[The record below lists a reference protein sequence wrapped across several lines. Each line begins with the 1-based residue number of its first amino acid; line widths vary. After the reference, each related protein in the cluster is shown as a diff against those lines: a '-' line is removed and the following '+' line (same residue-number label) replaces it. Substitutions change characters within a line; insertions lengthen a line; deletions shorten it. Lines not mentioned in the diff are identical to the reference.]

1 MFEFSSTE
9 LIKNKVSHGL
19 YQREPYYDFDITEMM
34 EELRKDPFYDKFPDD
49 QLIFYA
55 IEKGLKETD
64 TLTETIV
71 ENLRLTPEEKI
82 EYESLKQRV
91 QNNDS
96 TLTSQ
101 DRERYKELAKFANF
115 TEDQLYEYAYCIR
128 GNNSMNVHRDTVHS
142 YTDKSRPED
151 PLWGQYSYEEILE
164 MEAGGVEI
172 PEDVL
177 AWAHGEQDADT
188 SGYQIES
195 EGSEDQNAVSNL
207 ENKTNTESAAA
218 VQKRSQAYSSQA
230 EAQRDLIEDKT
241 GEIEPEIQDAVDKQ
255 EDLTQEQNDTLQE
268 TSNLMDEWKI
278 LDEKAKAG
286 TLSETER
293 KRYEEISK
301 TLSGITNNQFE
312 HDLENLSADI
322 DEIMA
327 EMENINLLIDI
338 NDQINTELL
347 DSSVRMVDV
356 EGSKK
361 RGYLADKKEAGNFGI
376 SDSMHAEA
384 MSGNV
389 GFSAALEGINL
400 NTDNVAAQTDTSEN
414 NFIAEQV
421 SDTVQEA
428 KRLVDESETYNV
440 AAESRIVLN
449 EEEETDETQNEEE
462 IEGFIDVEL
471 NQEEETAETGEEN
484 ETAAANVTFANPIV
498 DEVNNR
504 AENGVSLRKTT
515 SEQTQDETEPTPV
528 DEDGNRAV
536 LPSETRTTVP
546 AAGKG
551 EVVTIKPSA
560 ETEGVSDTT
569 AAGETSEVSDTA
581 EGADATETMSPED
594 TQRALISEYMTGCDT
609 RQAEINNA
617 QNELD
622 ALSQQ
627 IKEIKDTKFST
638 DIKLTLEL
646 KKKTKDLE
654 RIAQKARSGQEL
666 SSSDIAKFSEL
677 DSFTNVESGE
687 YMTTLQGRL
696 DILNAYN
703 SGLENFNKLTESSQV
718 YASQAIEAGK
728 AYARE
733 EMGDTEA
740 LRHESVLIHF
750 KKSISYDALYGKAGE
765 SLGRD
770 LIDRGEALQ
779 STAEKRPLSGAS
791 LKSMIISKFAK
802 EYAQTLNSRLADA
815 SQSLEPLQADI
826 LAAIQ
831 AQSQEAQNDTDANTA
846 ETESG
851 QEEAPVNQP
860 DVVPEN
866 TNTVLTD
873 SAVNTTAEDESG
885 KEKQTAA
892 DTDVNSSAVPESPAE
907 TNEGA
912 AVLNST
918 VSGAAADEP
927 VSMVGNADSEPENAA
942 DINVRIAQNNAN
954 AGTIEN
960 LNDVS
965 DSAQDIVAN
974 GVNNYK
980 AASSEVD
987 KNEESGLNNLALNP
1001 DKITSEET
1009 SPSQL
1014 RLAQSVSKAVKT
1026 VSNDTAF
1033 RISDIIKTLQPSSS
1047 LIDSIEDTV
1056 KKLVDESRQNTPD
1069 FGKNNIFQRSR
1080 FASSVSAVMNAAANT
1095 NSVNF
1100 AATVISAIAAN
1111 ANELLA
1117 ADNNPE
1123 NDAQEVSNE
1132 TAQAG
1137 AQALAFETES
1147 DNETEIVEDE
1157 EIPAD
1162 EEPVVTEDD
1171 DAVDEEA
1178 IPVSVDENETEKDLQ
1193 TDMVDEIYD
1202 ESEENENMLDS
1213 YSAKL
1218 AMENLA
1224 KDAAQTALNET
1235 TDRGGFKASGS
1246 ATVSVGGRLQS
1257 ADRKSETG
1265 RTRRFIS
1272 YEDKN
1277 RRAALADKVENS
1289 KKVVMKRGQ
1298 KKNS

>member
-1 MFEFSSTE
+1 MFEYSSTE
-9 LIKNKVSHGL
+9 IIKNKVSHGL
-19 YQREPYYDFDITEMM
+19 YLRESYYDFDISEMM
-34 EELRKDPFYDKFPDD
+34 EELRQDPFYDKFPDD
-49 QLIFYA
+49 QLIYYA

-64 TLTETIV
+64 SLTETIV
-71 ENLRLTPEEKI
+71 ENLRLTADERS
-82 EYESLKQRV
+82 EYESLKQRI
-91 QNNDS
+91 QNNDN
-96 TLTSQ
+96 TLTSG
-101 DRERYKELAKFANF
+101 DRDRYKELAKFANF
-115 TEDQLYEYAYCIR
+115 TDDQLYAYAYCIR
-128 GNNSMNVHRDTVHS
+128 GNNSMRIHRDTVHS

-172 PEDVL
+172 PEDIL

-188 SGYQIES
+188 SGYQIET
-195 EGSEDQNAVSNL
+195 EGNDDQNAVANL
-207 ENKTNTESAAA
+207 ENKTNTESGAA

-484 ETAAANVTFANPIV
+484 ETAANAENTSAAANMTFANPIV

-515 SEQTQDETEPTPV
+515 SEQTQDETEPIPV
-528 DEDGNRAV
+528 DEDGNRVV

-546 AAGKG
+546 AAVKG

-569 AAGETSEVSDTA
+569 AAAETSDVSDTA
-581 EGADATETMSPED
+581 EGTEATETMSQED
-594 TQRALISEYMTGCDT
+594 AQRALISEYITGCDT
-609 RQAEINNA
+609 RQAEINNS

-622 ALSQQ
+622 ALAQQ

-677 DSFTNVESGE
+677 NSFTNVESGE

-703 SGLENFNKLTESSQV
+703 SGLENLNKLTESSQV

-733 EMGDTEA
+733 EMGDTKA
-740 LRHESVLIHF
+740 LRHESVLLHF
-750 KKSISYDALYGKAGE
+750 KKEKTYDALYGKAGE

-779 STAEKRPLSGAS
+779 STAEKKPLSGAS
-791 LKSMIISKFAK
+791 IKSMIISKFAK

-831 AQSQEAQNDTDANTA
+831 VQSQEAQNDTVEKTA

-851 QEEAPVNQP
+851 QEDSPVNQP

-866 TNTVLTD
+866 TNTVLTE
-873 SAVNTTAEDESG
+873 SAVNTATQVDEN
-885 KEKQTAA
+885 KNTQAA
-892 DTDVNSSAVPESPAE
+892 DINSSAVPESPDE
-907 TNEGA
+907 TNEA
-912 AVLNST
+912 AMVLDSA
-918 VSGAAADEP
+918 VSGAAEKPDTD
-927 VSMVGNADSEPENAA
+927 NISENTA
-942 DINVRIAQNNAN
+942 DINVRISQNNAN
-954 AGTIEN
+954 AETIEN
-960 LNDVS
+960 LNGVS
-965 DSAQDIVAN
+965 DSAQTTLTN
-974 GVNNYK
+974 NVNTYEIL
-980 AASSEVD
+980 SDEIE
-987 KNEESGLNNLALNP
+987 KNEENGLNNITLNT
-1001 DKITSEET
+1001 DKISPEET

-1014 RLAQSVSKAVKT
+1014 RLAQNVSQTVKAVSGDS
-1026 VSNDTAF
+1026 VF
-1033 RISDIIKTLQPSSS
+1033 RINDILKTLQPSSS
-1047 LIDSIEDTV
+1047 LIDSISDTV
-1056 KKLVDESRQNTPD
+1056 DNLVAQSSQNPPD
-1069 FGKNNIFQRSR
+1069 FGFNNIFLKNR
-1080 FASSVSAVMNAAANT
+1080 FASSVASVMAAAANN
-1095 NSVNF
+1095 NSNNF
-1100 AATVISAIAAN
+1100 ATTILSSVVAN
-1111 ANELLA
+1111 ANNILA
-1117 ADNNPE
+1117 PENNSADNAAE
-1123 NDAQEVSNE
+1123 ISNDV
-1132 TAQAG
+1132 
-1137 AQALAFETES
+1137 TES
-1147 DNETEIVEDE
+1147 GADEISAESTE
-1157 EIPAD
+1157 
-1162 EEPVVTEDD
+1162 EEPVEEETGEVEEDD
-1171 DAVDEEA
+1171 SIDEEA
-1178 IPVSVDENETEKDLQ
+1178 IPVFVDENATEKDLESE
-1193 TDMVDEIYD
+1193 MVDEIYA
-1202 ESEENENMLDS
+1202 ESEENQNMLNS
-1213 YSAKL
+1213 YNAKL
-1218 AMENLA
+1218 AMEKQA
-1224 KDAAQTALNET
+1224 QDAAKTALNET

-1246 ATVSVGGRLQS
+1246 ATVSMGNRLQS

-1277 RRAALADKVENS
+1277 RRAALADKVEDS

>member
-1 MFEFSSTE
+1 MFEYSSTE
-9 LIKNKVSHGL
+9 IIKNKVSHGL
-19 YQREPYYDFDITEMM
+19 YLRESYYDFDISEMM
-34 EELRKDPFYDKFPDD
+34 EELRQDPFYDKFPDD
-49 QLIFYA
+49 QLIYYA

-64 TLTETIV
+64 SLTETIV
-71 ENLRLTPEEKI
+71 ENLRLTADERS
-82 EYESLKQRV
+82 EYESLKQRI
-91 QNNDS
+91 QNNDN
-96 TLTSQ
+96 TLTSG
-101 DRERYKELAKFANF
+101 DRDRYKELAKFANF
-115 TEDQLYEYAYCIR
+115 TDDQLYAYAYCIR
-128 GNNSMNVHRDTVHS
+128 GNNSMRIHRDTVHS

-462 IEGFIDVEL
+462 I
-471 NQEEETAETGEEN
+471 AETGEEN
-484 ETAAANVTFANPIV
+484 ETAANAENTSAAANMTFANPIV

-515 SEQTQDETEPTPV
+515 SEQTQDETEPIPV
-528 DEDGNRAV
+528 DEDGNRVV

-546 AAGKG
+546 AAVKG

-594 TQRALISEYMTGCDT
+594 AQRALISEYMTGCDT

-733 EMGDTEA
+733 EMGDTKA
-740 LRHESVLIHF
+740 LRHESVLLHF
-750 KKSISYDALYGKAGE
+750 KKEKTYDALYGKAGE

-779 STAEKRPLSGAS
+779 STAEKKPLSGAS
-791 LKSMIISKFAK
+791 IKSMIISKFAK

-831 AQSQEAQNDTDANTA
+831 AQSQEAQNNTVENAA
-846 ETESG
+846 ETASG
-851 QEEAPVNQP
+851 QEDSPVNQP

-866 TNTVLTD
+866 TNTVLTE
-873 SAVNTTAEDESG
+873 SAVNTAVQVDENKNTQAEDI
-885 KEKQTAA
+885 
-892 DTDVNSSAVPESPAE
+892 NSSAVPESPDE
-907 TNEGA
+907 TNEA
-912 AVLNST
+912 AMVLNSA
-918 VSGAAADEP
+918 VSGAAEKPDTD
-927 VSMVGNADSEPENAA
+927 NISENTA
-942 DINVRIAQNNAN
+942 DINVRISQNNAN
-954 AGTIEN
+954 AETIEN
-960 LNDVS
+960 LNGVS
-965 DSAQDIVAN
+965 DSAQTTLTN
-974 GVNNYK
+974 NVNTYEIL
-980 AASSEVD
+980 SDEVE
-987 KNEESGLNNLALNP
+987 KNEESGLNNITLNT
-1001 DKITSEET
+1001 DKISPEET

-1014 RLAQSVSKAVKT
+1014 RLAQNVSQTVKAVSGDS
-1026 VSNDTAF
+1026 VF
-1033 RISDIIKTLQPSSS
+1033 RINDILKTLQPSSS
-1047 LIDSIEDTV
+1047 LIDSISDTV
-1056 KKLVDESRQNTPD
+1056 DNLVAQSSQNPPD
-1069 FGKNNIFQRSR
+1069 FGFNNIFLKNR
-1080 FASSVSAVMNAAANT
+1080 FASSVASVMAAAANN
-1095 NSVNF
+1095 NSNNF
-1100 AATVISAIAAN
+1100 ATTILSSVVAN
-1111 ANELLA
+1111 ANNILA
-1117 ADNNPE
+1117 PENNSADNAAE
-1123 NDAQEVSNE
+1123 ISNDV
-1132 TAQAG
+1132 
-1137 AQALAFETES
+1137 TES
-1147 DNETEIVEDE
+1147 GADEISAESTEE
-1157 EIPAD
+1157 EEPPIEE
-1162 EEPVVTEDD
+1162 EEPVEEETGEVEEDD
-1171 DAVDEEA
+1171 SIDEEA
-1178 IPVSVDENETEKDLQ
+1178 IPVFVDENATEKDLESE
-1193 TDMVDEIYD
+1193 MVDEIYA
-1202 ESEENENMLDS
+1202 ESEENQNMLNS
-1213 YSAKL
+1213 YNAKL
-1218 AMENLA
+1218 AMEKQA
-1224 KDAAQTALNET
+1224 QDAAKTALNET

-1246 ATVSVGGRLQS
+1246 ATVSMGNRLQS

-1277 RRAALADKVENS
+1277 RRAALADKVEDS

>member
-1 MFEFSSTE
+1 MFEYSSTE
-9 LIKNKVSHGL
+9 IIKNKVSHGL
-19 YQREPYYDFDITEMM
+19 YLRESYYDFDISEMM
-34 EELRKDPFYDKFPDD
+34 EELRQDPFYDKFPDD
-49 QLIFYA
+49 QLIYYA

-64 TLTETIV
+64 SLTETIV
-71 ENLRLTPEEKI
+71 ENLRLTADERS
-82 EYESLKQRV
+82 EYESLKQRI
-91 QNNDS
+91 QNNDN
-96 TLTSQ
+96 TLTSG
-101 DRERYKELAKFANF
+101 DRDRYKELAKFANF
-115 TEDQLYEYAYCIR
+115 TDDQLYAYAYCIR
-128 GNNSMNVHRDTVHS
+128 GNNSMRIHRDTVHS

-428 KRLVDESETYNV
+428 KRLVYESETYNV

-449 EEEETDETQNEEE
+449 EEEETDETQNEEK

-471 NQEEETAETGEEN
+471 NQEEEIAETGEEN
-484 ETAAANVTFANPIV
+484 ETAANAENTSAAANMTFANPIV

-515 SEQTQDETEPTPV
+515 SEQTQDETEPIPV
-528 DEDGNRAV
+528 DEDGNRVV

-546 AAGKG
+546 AAVKG

-569 AAGETSEVSDTA
+569 AAAETSDVSDTA
-581 EGADATETMSPED
+581 EGTEATETMSPED
-594 TQRALISEYMTGCDT
+594 TQRALISEYITGCDT
-609 RQAEINNA
+609 RQAEINNS

-622 ALSQQ
+622 ALAQQ

-733 EMGDTEA
+733 EMGDTKA
-740 LRHESVLIHF
+740 LRHESVLLHF
-750 KKSISYDALYGKAGE
+750 KKEKTYDALYGKAGE

-779 STAEKRPLSGAS
+779 STAEKKPLSGAS
-791 LKSMIISKFAK
+791 IKSMIISKFAK

-826 LAAIQ
+826 LVAIQ
-831 AQSQEAQNDTDANTA
+831 AQSQEAQNNTVENAA
-846 ETESG
+846 ETASG
-851 QEEAPVNQP
+851 QEDSPVNQP

-866 TNTVLTD
+866 TNTVLTE
-873 SAVNTTAEDESG
+873 SAVNTATQVDEN
-885 KEKQTAA
+885 KNTQAA
-892 DTDVNSSAVPESPAE
+892 DINSSAVPESPDE
-907 TNEGA
+907 TNEA
-912 AVLNST
+912 AMVLDSA
-918 VSGAAADEP
+918 VSGAAEKFDTDNE
-927 VSMVGNADSEPENAA
+927 SENTA
-942 DINVRIAQNNAN
+942 DINVRIARNNAN
-954 AGTIEN
+954 AETIEN
-960 LNDVS
+960 LNGVS
-965 DSAQDIVAN
+965 DSAQTTLTN
-974 GVNNYK
+974 NVNTYEIL
-980 AASSEVD
+980 SDEVE
-987 KNEESGLNNLALNP
+987 KNEESGLNNITLNT
-1001 DKITSEET
+1001 DKISPEET

-1014 RLAQSVSKAVKT
+1014 RLAQNVSQTVKAVSGDS
-1026 VSNDTAF
+1026 VF
-1033 RISDIIKTLQPSSS
+1033 RINDILKTLQPSSS
-1047 LIDSIEDTV
+1047 LIDSISDTV
-1056 KKLVDESRQNTPD
+1056 DNLVAQSSQNPPD
-1069 FGKNNIFQRSR
+1069 FGFNNIFLKNR
-1080 FASSVSAVMNAAANT
+1080 FASSVASVMAAAANN
-1095 NSVNF
+1095 NSNNF
-1100 AATVISAIAAN
+1100 ATTILSSVVAN
-1111 ANELLA
+1111 ANNILA
-1117 ADNNPE
+1117 PENNSADNAAE
-1123 NDAQEVSNE
+1123 ISNDV
-1132 TAQAG
+1132 
-1137 AQALAFETES
+1137 TES
-1147 DNETEIVEDE
+1147 GADEISAESTDE
-1157 EIPAD
+1157 EEPPIEE
-1162 EEPVVTEDD
+1162 EEPVEEETGEVEEDD
-1171 DAVDEEA
+1171 SIDEEA
-1178 IPVSVDENETEKDLQ
+1178 IPVFVDENATEKDLESE
-1193 TDMVDEIYD
+1193 MVDEIYA
-1202 ESEENENMLDS
+1202 ESEENQNMLNS
-1213 YSAKL
+1213 YNAKL
-1218 AMENLA
+1218 AMEKQA
-1224 KDAAQTALNET
+1224 QDAAKTALNET

-1246 ATVSVGGRLQS
+1246 ATVSMGNRLQS

-1277 RRAALADKVENS
+1277 RRAALADKVEDS

>member
-1 MFEFSSTE
+1 MFEYSSTE
-9 LIKNKVSHGL
+9 IIKNKVSHGL
-19 YQREPYYDFDITEMM
+19 YLRESYYDFDISEMM
-34 EELRKDPFYDKFPDD
+34 EELRQDPFYDKFPDD
-49 QLIFYA
+49 QLIYYA

-64 TLTETIV
+64 SLTETIV
-71 ENLRLTPEEKI
+71 ENLRLTADERS
-82 EYESLKQRV
+82 EYESLKQRI
-91 QNNDS
+91 QNNDN
-96 TLTSQ
+96 TLTSG
-101 DRERYKELAKFANF
+101 DRDRYKELAKFANF
-115 TEDQLYEYAYCIR
+115 TDDQLYAYAYCIR
-128 GNNSMNVHRDTVHS
+128 GNNSMRIHRDTVHS

-428 KRLVDESETYNV
+428 KRLVYESETYNV

-449 EEEETDETQNEEE
+449 EEEETDETQNEEK
-462 IEGFIDVEL
+462 IEEVTDVEL
-471 NQEEETAETGEEN
+471 NQEEEIAETGEEN
-484 ETAAANVTFANPIV
+484 ETAANAENTSAAANMTFANPIV

-515 SEQTQDETEPTPV
+515 SEQTQDETEPIPV
-528 DEDGNRAV
+528 DEDGNRVV

-546 AAGKG
+546 AAVKG

-569 AAGETSEVSDTA
+569 AAAETSDVSDTA
-581 EGADATETMSPED
+581 EGTEATETMSPED
-594 TQRALISEYMTGCDT
+594 TQRALISEYITGCDT
-609 RQAEINNA
+609 RQAEINNS

-622 ALSQQ
+622 ALAQQ

-733 EMGDTEA
+733 EMGDTKA
-740 LRHESVLIHF
+740 LRHESVLLHF
-750 KKSISYDALYGKAGE
+750 KKEKTYDALYGKAGE

-779 STAEKRPLSGAS
+779 STAEKKPLSGAS
-791 LKSMIISKFAK
+791 IKSMIISKFAK

-826 LAAIQ
+826 LVAIQ
-831 AQSQEAQNDTDANTA
+831 AQSQEAQNNTVENAA

-851 QEEAPVNQP
+851 QEDSPVNQP

-866 TNTVLTD
+866 TNTVLTE
-873 SAVNTTAEDESG
+873 SAVNTAVQVDENKNTQAEDI
-885 KEKQTAA
+885 
-892 DTDVNSSAVPESPAE
+892 NSSAVPESPDE
-907 TNEGA
+907 TNEA
-912 AVLNST
+912 AMVLDSA
-918 VSGAAADEP
+918 VSGAAEKFDTDNE
-927 VSMVGNADSEPENAA
+927 SENTA
-942 DINVRIAQNNAN
+942 DINVRIARNNAN
-954 AGTIEN
+954 AETIEN
-960 LNDVS
+960 LNGVS
-965 DSAQDIVAN
+965 DSAQTTLTN
-974 GVNNYK
+974 NVNTYEIL
-980 AASSEVD
+980 SDEVE
-987 KNEESGLNNLALNP
+987 KNEESGLNNITLNT
-1001 DKITSEET
+1001 DKISPKET

-1014 RLAQSVSKAVKT
+1014 RLAQNVSQTVKAVSGDS
-1026 VSNDTAF
+1026 VF
-1033 RISDIIKTLQPSSS
+1033 RINDILKTLQPSSS
-1047 LIDSIEDTV
+1047 LIDSISDTV
-1056 KKLVDESRQNTPD
+1056 DNLVAQSSQNPPD
-1069 FGKNNIFQRSR
+1069 FGFNNIFLKNR
-1080 FASSVSAVMNAAANT
+1080 FASSVASVMAAAANN
-1095 NSVNF
+1095 NSNNF
-1100 AATVISAIAAN
+1100 ATTILSSVVAN
-1111 ANELLA
+1111 ANNILA
-1117 ADNNPE
+1117 PENNSADNAAE
-1123 NDAQEVSNE
+1123 ISNDV
-1132 TAQAG
+1132 
-1137 AQALAFETES
+1137 TES
-1147 DNETEIVEDE
+1147 GADEISAESTEE
-1157 EIPAD
+1157 EPPIEE
-1162 EEPVVTEDD
+1162 EEPVEEETGEVEEDD
-1171 DAVDEEA
+1171 SIDEEA
-1178 IPVSVDENETEKDLQ
+1178 IPVFVDENATEKDLESE
-1193 TDMVDEIYD
+1193 MVDEIYA
-1202 ESEENENMLDS
+1202 ESEENQNMLNS
-1213 YSAKL
+1213 YNAKL
-1218 AMENLA
+1218 AMEKQA
-1224 KDAAQTALNET
+1224 QDAAKTALNET

-1246 ATVSVGGRLQS
+1246 ATVSMGNRLQS

-1277 RRAALADKVENS
+1277 RRAALADKVEDS

>member
-1 MFEFSSTE
+1 MFEYSSTE
-9 LIKNKVSHGL
+9 IIKNKVSHGL
-19 YQREPYYDFDITEMM
+19 YLRESYYDFDISEMM
-34 EELRKDPFYDKFPDD
+34 EELRQDPFYDKFPDD
-49 QLIFYA
+49 QLIYYA

-64 TLTETIV
+64 SLTETIV
-71 ENLRLTPEEKI
+71 ENLRLTADERS
-82 EYESLKQRV
+82 EYESLKQRI
-91 QNNDS
+91 QNNDN
-96 TLTSQ
+96 TLTSG
-101 DRERYKELAKFANF
+101 DRDRYKELAKFANF
-115 TEDQLYEYAYCIR
+115 TDDQLYAYAYCIR
-128 GNNSMNVHRDTVHS
+128 GNNSMRIHRDTVHS

-172 PEDVL
+172 PEDIL

-188 SGYQIES
+188 SGYQIET
-195 EGSEDQNAVSNL
+195 EGNDDQNAVANL

-428 KRLVDESETYNV
+428 KRLVYESETYNV

-471 NQEEETAETGEEN
+471 NQEEEIAETGEEN
-484 ETAAANVTFANPIV
+484 ETAANAENTSAAANMTFANPIV

-515 SEQTQDETEPTPV
+515 SEQTQDETEPIPV
-528 DEDGNRAV
+528 DEDGNRVV

-546 AAGKG
+546 AAVKG

-569 AAGETSEVSDTA
+569 AAAETSDVSDTA
-581 EGADATETMSPED
+581 EGTEATETMSPED
-594 TQRALISEYMTGCDT
+594 TQRALISEYITGCDT
-609 RQAEINNA
+609 RQAEINNS

-622 ALSQQ
+622 ALAQQ

-733 EMGDTEA
+733 EMGDTKA
-740 LRHESVLIHF
+740 LRHESVLLHF
-750 KKSISYDALYGKAGE
+750 KKEKTYDALYGKAGE

-779 STAEKRPLSGAS
+779 STAEKKPLSGAS
-791 LKSMIISKFAK
+791 IKSMIISKFAK

-826 LAAIQ
+826 LVAIQ
-831 AQSQEAQNDTDANTA
+831 AQSQEAQNNTVENAA
-846 ETESG
+846 ETASG
-851 QEEAPVNQP
+851 QEDSPVNQP

-866 TNTVLTD
+866 TNTVLTE
-873 SAVNTTAEDESG
+873 SAVNTAVQVDENKNTQAEDI
-885 KEKQTAA
+885 
-892 DTDVNSSAVPESPAE
+892 NSSAVPESPDE
-907 TNEGA
+907 TNEPVV
-912 AVLNST
+912 VLNSA
-918 VSGAAADEP
+918 VSGAAEKPDTD
-927 VSMVGNADSEPENAA
+927 NISENTA
-942 DINVRIAQNNAN
+942 DINVRISQNNAN
-954 AGTIEN
+954 AETIEN
-960 LNDVS
+960 LNGVS
-965 DSAQDIVAN
+965 DSAQTTLTN
-974 GVNNYK
+974 NVNTYETL
-980 AASSEVD
+980 SDEIE
-987 KNEESGLNNLALNP
+987 KNEENGLNNITLNT
-1001 DKITSEET
+1001 DKISPEET

-1014 RLAQSVSKAVKT
+1014 RLAQNVSQTIKAVSGDS
-1026 VSNDTAF
+1026 VF
-1033 RISDIIKTLQPSSS
+1033 RISDILKTLQPSSS
-1047 LIDSIEDTV
+1047 LIDSISDTV
-1056 KKLVDESRQNTPD
+1056 DDLVAQSSQNPPD
-1069 FGKNNIFQRSR
+1069 FGFNNIFLKNR
-1080 FASSVSAVMNAAANT
+1080 FASSVASVMAAAANN
-1095 NSVNF
+1095 NSNNF
-1100 AATVISAIAAN
+1100 ATTVLSSVVTN
-1111 ANELLA
+1111 ANNILA
-1117 ADNNPE
+1117 PE
-1123 NDAQEVSNE
+1123 NNSADSAEEISNE
-1132 TAQAG
+1132 TAKTG
-1137 AQALAFETES
+1137 VDGLAAETASEN
-1147 DNETEIVEDE
+1147 DDTLPE
-1157 EIPAD
+1157 EKIPA
-1162 EEPVVTEDD
+1162 VVAEDD
-1171 DAVDEEA
+1171 SIDEEA
-1178 IPVSVDENETEKDLQ
+1178 IPVFVDENATEKDLESE
-1193 TDMVDEIYD
+1193 MVDEIYA
-1202 ESEENENMLDS
+1202 ESEENQNMLNS
-1213 YSAKL
+1213 YNAKL
-1218 AMENLA
+1218 AMEKQA
-1224 KDAAQTALNET
+1224 QDAAKTALNET

-1246 ATVSVGGRLQS
+1246 ATVSMGNRLQS

-1277 RRAALADKVENS
+1277 RRAALADKVEDS

>member
-1 MFEFSSTE
+1 MFEYSSTE
-9 LIKNKVSHGL
+9 IIKNKVSHGL
-19 YQREPYYDFDITEMM
+19 YLRESYYDFDISEMM
-34 EELRKDPFYDKFPDD
+34 EELRQDPFYDKFPDD
-49 QLIFYA
+49 QLIYYA

-64 TLTETIV
+64 SLTETIV
-71 ENLRLTPEEKI
+71 ENLRLTADERS
-82 EYESLKQRV
+82 EYESLKQRI
-91 QNNDS
+91 QNNDN
-96 TLTSQ
+96 TLTSG
-101 DRERYKELAKFANF
+101 DRDRYKELAKFANF
-115 TEDQLYEYAYCIR
+115 TDDQLYAYAYCIR
-128 GNNSMNVHRDTVHS
+128 GNNSMRIHRDTVHS

-594 TQRALISEYMTGCDT
+594 AQRALISEYITGCDT
-609 RQAEINNA
+609 RQAEINNS

-622 ALSQQ
+622 ALAQQ

-733 EMGDTEA
+733 EMGDTKA
-740 LRHESVLIHF
+740 LRHESVLLHF
-750 KKSISYDALYGKAGE
+750 KKEKTYDALYGKAGE

-779 STAEKRPLSGAS
+779 STAEKKPLSGAS
-791 LKSMIISKFAK
+791 IKSMIISKFAK

-826 LAAIQ
+826 LVAIQ
-831 AQSQEAQNDTDANTA
+831 AQSQEAQNNTVENAA
-846 ETESG
+846 ETASG
-851 QEEAPVNQP
+851 QEASPVNQP

-866 TNTVLTD
+866 TNTVLTE
-873 SAVNTTAEDESG
+873 SAVNTAVQVDENKNTQAEDI
-885 KEKQTAA
+885 
-892 DTDVNSSAVPESPAE
+892 NSSAVPESPDE
-907 TNEGA
+907 TNEPVV
-912 AVLNST
+912 VLNSA
-918 VSGAAADEP
+918 VSGAAEKFDTDNE
-927 VSMVGNADSEPENAA
+927 SENTA
-942 DINVRIAQNNAN
+942 DINVRIARNNAN
-954 AGTIEN
+954 AETIEN
-960 LNDVS
+960 LNGVS
-965 DSAQDIVAN
+965 DSAQTTLTN
-974 GVNNYK
+974 NVNTYEIL
-980 AASSEVD
+980 SDEVE
-987 KNEESGLNNLALNP
+987 KNEESGLNNITLNT
-1001 DKITSEET
+1001 DKISPEET

-1014 RLAQSVSKAVKT
+1014 RLAQNVSQTVKAVSGDS
-1026 VSNDTAF
+1026 VF
-1033 RISDIIKTLQPSSS
+1033 RINDILKTLQPSSS
-1047 LIDSIEDTV
+1047 LIDSISDTV
-1056 KKLVDESRQNTPD
+1056 DNLVAQSSQNPPD
-1069 FGKNNIFQRSR
+1069 FGFNNIFLKNR
-1080 FASSVSAVMNAAANT
+1080 FASSVASVMAAAANN
-1095 NSVNF
+1095 NSNNF
-1100 AATVISAIAAN
+1100 ATTILSSVVAN
-1111 ANELLA
+1111 ANNILA
-1117 ADNNPE
+1117 PENNSADNAAE
-1123 NDAQEVSNE
+1123 ISNDV
-1132 TAQAG
+1132 
-1137 AQALAFETES
+1137 TES
-1147 DNETEIVEDE
+1147 GADEISAESTEE
-1157 EIPAD
+1157 EPPIEE
-1162 EEPVVTEDD
+1162 EEPVEEETGEVEEDD
-1171 DAVDEEA
+1171 SIDEEA
-1178 IPVSVDENETEKDLQ
+1178 IPVFVDENATEKDLESE
-1193 TDMVDEIYD
+1193 MVDEIYA
-1202 ESEENENMLDS
+1202 ESEENQNMLNS
-1213 YSAKL
+1213 YNAKL
-1218 AMENLA
+1218 AMEKQA
-1224 KDAAQTALNET
+1224 QDAAKTALNET

-1246 ATVSVGGRLQS
+1246 ATVSMGNRLQS

-1277 RRAALADKVENS
+1277 RRAALADKVEDS

>member
-1 MFEFSSTE
+1 MFEYSSTE
-9 LIKNKVSHGL
+9 IIKNKVSHGL
-19 YQREPYYDFDITEMM
+19 YLRESYYDFDISEMM
-34 EELRKDPFYDKFPDD
+34 EELRQDPFYDKFPDD
-49 QLIFYA
+49 QLIYYA

-64 TLTETIV
+64 SLTETIV
-71 ENLRLTPEEKI
+71 ENLRLTADERS
-82 EYESLKQRV
+82 EYESLKQRI
-91 QNNDS
+91 QNNDN
-96 TLTSQ
+96 TLTSG
-101 DRERYKELAKFANF
+101 DRDRYKELAKFANF
-115 TEDQLYEYAYCIR
+115 TDDQLYAYAYCIR
-128 GNNSMNVHRDTVHS
+128 GNNSMRIHRDTVHS

-484 ETAAANVTFANPIV
+484 ETAANAENTSAAANMTFANPIV

-515 SEQTQDETEPTPV
+515 SEQTQDETEPIPV
-528 DEDGNRAV
+528 DEDGNRVV

-546 AAGKG
+546 AAVKG

-569 AAGETSEVSDTA
+569 AAAETSDVSDTA
-581 EGADATETMSPED
+581 EGTEATETMSPED
-594 TQRALISEYMTGCDT
+594 TQRALISEYITGCDT
-609 RQAEINNA
+609 RQAEINNS

-622 ALSQQ
+622 ALAQQ

-733 EMGDTEA
+733 EMGDTKA
-740 LRHESVLIHF
+740 LRHESVLLHF
-750 KKSISYDALYGKAGE
+750 KKEKTYDALYGKAGE

-779 STAEKRPLSGAS
+779 STAEKKPLSGAS
-791 LKSMIISKFAK
+791 IKSMIISKFAK

-831 AQSQEAQNDTDANTA
+831 AQSQEAQNNTVENAA
-846 ETESG
+846 ETASG
-851 QEEAPVNQP
+851 QEDSPVNQP

-866 TNTVLTD
+866 TNTVLTE
-873 SAVNTTAEDESG
+873 SAVNTATQVDEN
-885 KEKQTAA
+885 KNTQAA
-892 DTDVNSSAVPESPAE
+892 DINSSAVPESPDE
-907 TNEGA
+907 TNEA
-912 AVLNST
+912 AMVLDSA
-918 VSGAAADEP
+918 VSGAAEKFDTDNE
-927 VSMVGNADSEPENAA
+927 SENTA
-942 DINVRIAQNNAN
+942 DINVRIARNNAN
-954 AGTIEN
+954 AETIEN
-960 LNDVS
+960 LNGVS
-965 DSAQDIVAN
+965 DSAQTTLTN
-974 GVNNYK
+974 NVNTYEIL
-980 AASSEVD
+980 SDEVE
-987 KNEESGLNNLALNP
+987 KNEESGLNNITLNT
-1001 DKITSEET
+1001 DKISPEET

-1014 RLAQSVSKAVKT
+1014 RLAQNVSQTVKAVSGDS
-1026 VSNDTAF
+1026 VF
-1033 RISDIIKTLQPSSS
+1033 RINDILKTLQPSSS
-1047 LIDSIEDTV
+1047 LIDSISDTV
-1056 KKLVDESRQNTPD
+1056 DNLVAQSSQNPPD
-1069 FGKNNIFQRSR
+1069 FGFNNIFLKNR
-1080 FASSVSAVMNAAANT
+1080 FASSVASVMAAAANN
-1095 NSVNF
+1095 NSNNF
-1100 AATVISAIAAN
+1100 ATTILSSVVAN
-1111 ANELLA
+1111 ANNILA
-1117 ADNNPE
+1117 PENNSADNAAE
-1123 NDAQEVSNE
+1123 ISNDV
-1132 TAQAG
+1132 
-1137 AQALAFETES
+1137 TES
-1147 DNETEIVEDE
+1147 GADEISAESTEE
-1157 EIPAD
+1157 EEPPIEE
-1162 EEPVVTEDD
+1162 EEPVEEETGEVEEDD
-1171 DAVDEEA
+1171 SIDEEA
-1178 IPVSVDENETEKDLQ
+1178 IPVFVDENATEKDLESE
-1193 TDMVDEIYD
+1193 MVDEIYA
-1202 ESEENENMLDS
+1202 ESEENQNMLNS
-1213 YSAKL
+1213 YNAKL
-1218 AMENLA
+1218 AMEKQA
-1224 KDAAQTALNET
+1224 QDAAKTALNET

-1246 ATVSVGGRLQS
+1246 ATVSMGNRLQS

-1277 RRAALADKVENS
+1277 RRAALADKVEDS

>member
-1 MFEFSSTE
+1 MFEYSSTE
-9 LIKNKVSHGL
+9 IIKNKVSHGL
-19 YQREPYYDFDITEMM
+19 YLRESYYDFDISEMM
-34 EELRKDPFYDKFPDD
+34 EELRQDPFYDKFPDD
-49 QLIFYA
+49 QLIYYA

-64 TLTETIV
+64 SLTETIV
-71 ENLRLTPEEKI
+71 ENLRLTADERS
-82 EYESLKQRV
+82 EYESLKQRI
-91 QNNDS
+91 QNNDN
-96 TLTSQ
+96 TLTSG
-101 DRERYKELAKFANF
+101 DRDRYKELAKFANF
-115 TEDQLYEYAYCIR
+115 TDDQLYAYAYCIR
-128 GNNSMNVHRDTVHS
+128 GNNSMRIHRDTVHS

-428 KRLVDESETYNV
+428 KRLVYESETYNV

-484 ETAAANVTFANPIV
+484 ETAANAENTSAAANMTFANPIV

-515 SEQTQDETEPTPV
+515 SEQTQDETEPIPV
-528 DEDGNRAV
+528 DEDGNRVV

-546 AAGKG
+546 AAVKG

-569 AAGETSEVSDTA
+569 AAAETSDVSDTA
-581 EGADATETMSPED
+581 EGTEATETMSPED
-594 TQRALISEYMTGCDT
+594 TQRALISEYITGCDT
-609 RQAEINNA
+609 RQAEINNS

-622 ALSQQ
+622 ALAQQ

-733 EMGDTEA
+733 EMGDTKA
-740 LRHESVLIHF
+740 LRHESVLLHF
-750 KKSISYDALYGKAGE
+750 KKEKTYDALYGKAGE

-779 STAEKRPLSGAS
+779 STAEKKPLSGAS
-791 LKSMIISKFAK
+791 IKSMIISKFAK

-831 AQSQEAQNDTDANTA
+831 AQSQEAQNNTVENAA
-846 ETESG
+846 ETASG
-851 QEEAPVNQP
+851 QEDSPVNQP

-866 TNTVLTD
+866 TNTVLTE
-873 SAVNTTAEDESG
+873 SAVNTATQVDEN
-885 KEKQTAA
+885 KNTQAA
-892 DTDVNSSAVPESPAE
+892 DINSSAVPESPDE
-907 TNEGA
+907 TNEA
-912 AVLNST
+912 AMVLDSA
-918 VSGAAADEP
+918 VSGAAEKFDTDNE
-927 VSMVGNADSEPENAA
+927 SENTA
-942 DINVRIAQNNAN
+942 DINVRIARNNAN
-954 AGTIEN
+954 AETIEN
-960 LNDVS
+960 LNGVS
-965 DSAQDIVAN
+965 DSAQTTLTN
-974 GVNNYK
+974 NVNTYEIL
-980 AASSEVD
+980 SDEVE
-987 KNEESGLNNLALNP
+987 KNEESGLNNITLNT
-1001 DKITSEET
+1001 DKISPEET

-1014 RLAQSVSKAVKT
+1014 RLAQNVSQTVKAVSGDS
-1026 VSNDTAF
+1026 VF
-1033 RISDIIKTLQPSSS
+1033 RINDILKTLQPSSS
-1047 LIDSIEDTV
+1047 LIDSISDTV
-1056 KKLVDESRQNTPD
+1056 DNLVAQSSQNPPD
-1069 FGKNNIFQRSR
+1069 FGFNNIFLKNR
-1080 FASSVSAVMNAAANT
+1080 FASSVASVMAAAANN
-1095 NSVNF
+1095 NSNNF
-1100 AATVISAIAAN
+1100 ATTILSSVVAN
-1111 ANELLA
+1111 ANNILA
-1117 ADNNPE
+1117 PENNSADNAAE
-1123 NDAQEVSNE
+1123 ISNDV
-1132 TAQAG
+1132 
-1137 AQALAFETES
+1137 TES
-1147 DNETEIVEDE
+1147 GADEISAESTDE
-1157 EIPAD
+1157 EEPPIEE
-1162 EEPVVTEDD
+1162 EEPVEEETGEVEEDD
-1171 DAVDEEA
+1171 SIDEEA
-1178 IPVSVDENETEKDLQ
+1178 IPVFVDENATEKDLESE
-1193 TDMVDEIYD
+1193 MVDEIYA
-1202 ESEENENMLDS
+1202 ESEENQNMLNS
-1213 YSAKL
+1213 YNAKL
-1218 AMENLA
+1218 AMEKQA
-1224 KDAAQTALNET
+1224 QDAAKTALNET

-1246 ATVSVGGRLQS
+1246 ATVSMGNRLQS

-1277 RRAALADKVENS
+1277 RRAALADKVEDS

>member
-1 MFEFSSTE
+1 MFEYSSTE
-9 LIKNKVSHGL
+9 IIKNKVSHGL
-19 YQREPYYDFDITEMM
+19 YLRESYYDFDISEMM
-34 EELRKDPFYDKFPDD
+34 EELRQDPFYDKFPDD
-49 QLIFYA
+49 QLIYYA

-64 TLTETIV
+64 SLTETIV
-71 ENLRLTPEEKI
+71 ENLRLTADERS
-82 EYESLKQRV
+82 EYESLKQRI
-91 QNNDS
+91 QNNDN
-96 TLTSQ
+96 TLTSG
-101 DRERYKELAKFANF
+101 DRDRYKELAKFANF
-115 TEDQLYEYAYCIR
+115 TDDQLYAYAYCIR
-128 GNNSMNVHRDTVHS
+128 GNNSMRIHRDTVHS

-449 EEEETDETQNEEE
+449 EEETDETQNEEE

-471 NQEEETAETGEEN
+471 NQEEEIAETGEEN
-484 ETAAANVTFANPIV
+484 ETAANAENTSAAANMTFANPIV

-515 SEQTQDETEPTPV
+515 SEQTQDETEPIPV
-528 DEDGNRAV
+528 DEDGNRVV

-546 AAGKG
+546 AAVKG

-569 AAGETSEVSDTA
+569 AAAETSDVSDTA
-581 EGADATETMSPED
+581 EGTEATETMSPED
-594 TQRALISEYMTGCDT
+594 TQRALISEYITGCDT
-609 RQAEINNA
+609 RQAEINNS

-622 ALSQQ
+622 ALAQQ

-733 EMGDTEA
+733 EMGDTKA
-740 LRHESVLIHF
+740 LRHESVLLHF
-750 KKSISYDALYGKAGE
+750 KKEKTYDALYGKAGE

-779 STAEKRPLSGAS
+779 STAEKKPLSGAS
-791 LKSMIISKFAK
+791 IKSMIISKFAK

-826 LAAIQ
+826 LVAIQ
-831 AQSQEAQNDTDANTA
+831 AQSQEAQNNTVENAA
-846 ETESG
+846 ETASG
-851 QEEAPVNQP
+851 REDSPVNQP

-866 TNTVLTD
+866 TNTVLTE
-873 SAVNTTAEDESG
+873 SAVNTAVQVDENKNTQAEDI
-885 KEKQTAA
+885 
-892 DTDVNSSAVPESPAE
+892 NSSAVPESPDE
-907 TNEGA
+907 TNEA
-912 AVLNST
+912 AMVLDSA
-918 VSGAAADEP
+918 VSGAAEKFDTDNE
-927 VSMVGNADSEPENAA
+927 SENTA
-942 DINVRIAQNNAN
+942 DINVRIARNNAN
-954 AGTIEN
+954 AETIEN
-960 LNDVS
+960 LNGVS
-965 DSAQDIVAN
+965 DSAQTTLTN
-974 GVNNYK
+974 NVNTYETL
-980 AASSEVD
+980 SDEIE
-987 KNEESGLNNLALNP
+987 KNEENGLNNITLNT
-1001 DKITSEET
+1001 DKISPEET

-1014 RLAQSVSKAVKT
+1014 RLAQNVSQTIKAVSGDS
-1026 VSNDTAF
+1026 VF
-1033 RISDIIKTLQPSSS
+1033 RISDILKTLQPSSS
-1047 LIDSIEDTV
+1047 LIDSISDTV
-1056 KKLVDESRQNTPD
+1056 DDLVAQSSQNPPD
-1069 FGKNNIFQRSR
+1069 FGFNNIFLKNR
-1080 FASSVSAVMNAAANT
+1080 FASSVASVMAAAANN
-1095 NSVNF
+1095 NSNNF
-1100 AATVISAIAAN
+1100 ATTVLSSVVTN
-1111 ANELLA
+1111 ANNILA
-1117 ADNNPE
+1117 PE
-1123 NDAQEVSNE
+1123 NNSADSAEEISNE
-1132 TAQAG
+1132 TAKTG
-1137 AQALAFETES
+1137 VDGLAAETASEN
-1147 DNETEIVEDE
+1147 DDTLPE
-1157 EIPAD
+1157 EKIPA
-1162 EEPVVTEDD
+1162 VVAEDD
-1171 DAVDEEA
+1171 SIDEEA
-1178 IPVSVDENETEKDLQ
+1178 IPVFVDENATEKDLESE
-1193 TDMVDEIYD
+1193 MVDEIYA
-1202 ESEENENMLDS
+1202 ESEENQNMLNS
-1213 YSAKL
+1213 YNAKL
-1218 AMENLA
+1218 AMEKQA
-1224 KDAAQTALNET
+1224 QDAAKTALNET

-1246 ATVSVGGRLQS
+1246 ATVSMGNRLQS

-1277 RRAALADKVENS
+1277 RRAALADKVEDS

>member
-1 MFEFSSTE
+1 MFEYSSTE
-9 LIKNKVSHGL
+9 IIKNKVSHGL
-19 YQREPYYDFDITEMM
+19 YLRESYYDFDISEMM
-34 EELRKDPFYDKFPDD
+34 EELRQDPFYDKFPDD
-49 QLIFYA
+49 QLIYYA

-64 TLTETIV
+64 SLTETIV
-71 ENLRLTPEEKI
+71 ENLRLTADERS
-82 EYESLKQRV
+82 EYESLKQRI
-91 QNNDS
+91 QNNDN
-96 TLTSQ
+96 TLTSG
-101 DRERYKELAKFANF
+101 DRDRYKELAKFANF
-115 TEDQLYEYAYCIR
+115 TDDQLYAYAYCIR
-128 GNNSMNVHRDTVHS
+128 GNNSMRIHRDTVHS

-471 NQEEETAETGEEN
+471 NQEEEIAETGEEN
-484 ETAAANVTFANPIV
+484 ETAANAENTSAAANMTFANPIV

-515 SEQTQDETEPTPV
+515 SEQTQDETEPIPV
-528 DEDGNRAV
+528 DEDGNRVV

-546 AAGKG
+546 AAVKG

-569 AAGETSEVSDTA
+569 AAAETSDVSDTA
-581 EGADATETMSPED
+581 EGTEATETMSPED
-594 TQRALISEYMTGCDT
+594 TQRALISEYITGCDT
-609 RQAEINNA
+609 RQAEINNS

-622 ALSQQ
+622 ALAQQ

-733 EMGDTEA
+733 EMGDTKA
-740 LRHESVLIHF
+740 LRHESVLLHF
-750 KKSISYDALYGKAGE
+750 KKEKTYDALYGKAGE

-779 STAEKRPLSGAS
+779 STAEKKPLSGAS
-791 LKSMIISKFAK
+791 IKSMIISKFAK

-831 AQSQEAQNDTDANTA
+831 AQSQEAQNNTVENAA
-846 ETESG
+846 ETASG
-851 QEEAPVNQP
+851 QEDSPVNQP

-866 TNTVLTD
+866 TNTVLTE
-873 SAVNTTAEDESG
+873 SAVNTATQVDEN
-885 KEKQTAA
+885 KNTQAA
-892 DTDVNSSAVPESPAE
+892 DINSSAVPESPDE
-907 TNEGA
+907 TNEA
-912 AVLNST
+912 AMVLDSA
-918 VSGAAADEP
+918 VSGAAEKFDTDNE
-927 VSMVGNADSEPENAA
+927 SENTA
-942 DINVRIAQNNAN
+942 DINVRIARNNAN
-954 AGTIEN
+954 AETIEN
-960 LNDVS
+960 LNGVS
-965 DSAQDIVAN
+965 DSAQTTLTN
-974 GVNNYK
+974 NVNTYEIL
-980 AASSEVD
+980 SDEVE
-987 KNEESGLNNLALNP
+987 KNEESGLNNITLNT
-1001 DKITSEET
+1001 DKISPEET

-1014 RLAQSVSKAVKT
+1014 RLAQNVSQTVKAVSGDS
-1026 VSNDTAF
+1026 VF
-1033 RISDIIKTLQPSSS
+1033 RINDILKTLQPSSS
-1047 LIDSIEDTV
+1047 LIDSISDTV
-1056 KKLVDESRQNTPD
+1056 DNLVAQSSQNPPD
-1069 FGKNNIFQRSR
+1069 FGFNNIFLKNR
-1080 FASSVSAVMNAAANT
+1080 FASSVASVMAAAANN
-1095 NSVNF
+1095 NSNNF
-1100 AATVISAIAAN
+1100 ATTILSSVVAN
-1111 ANELLA
+1111 ANNILA
-1117 ADNNPE
+1117 PENNSADNAAE
-1123 NDAQEVSNE
+1123 ISNDV
-1132 TAQAG
+1132 
-1137 AQALAFETES
+1137 TES
-1147 DNETEIVEDE
+1147 GADEISAESTEE
-1157 EIPAD
+1157 EEEPPIEE
-1162 EEPVVTEDD
+1162 EEPVEEETGEVEEDD
-1171 DAVDEEA
+1171 SIDEEA
-1178 IPVSVDENETEKDLQ
+1178 IPVFVDENATEKDLEAE
-1193 TDMVDEIYD
+1193 MVDEIYA
-1202 ESEENENMLDS
+1202 ESEENQNMLNS
-1213 YSAKL
+1213 YNAKL
-1218 AMENLA
+1218 AMEKQA
-1224 KDAAQTALNET
+1224 QDAAKTALNET

-1246 ATVSVGGRLQS
+1246 ATVSMGNRLQS

-1277 RRAALADKVENS
+1277 RRAALADKVEDS

>member
-1 MFEFSSTE
+1 MFEYSSTE
-9 LIKNKVSHGL
+9 IIKNKVSHGL
-19 YQREPYYDFDITEMM
+19 YLRESYYDFDISEMM
-34 EELRKDPFYDKFPDD
+34 EELRQDPFYDKFPDD
-49 QLIFYA
+49 QLIYYA

-71 ENLRLTPEEKI
+71 ENLRLTADERS
-82 EYESLKQRV
+82 EYESLKQRI
-91 QNNDS
+91 QNNDN
-96 TLTSQ
+96 TLTSG
-101 DRERYKELAKFANF
+101 DRDRYKELAKFANF
-115 TEDQLYEYAYCIR
+115 TDDQLYAYAYCIR
-128 GNNSMNVHRDTVHS
+128 GNNSMRIHRDTVHS

-546 AAGKG
+546 AAVKG

-569 AAGETSEVSDTA
+569 AAAETSDVSDTA
-581 EGADATETMSPED
+581 EGTEATETMSPED
-594 TQRALISEYMTGCDT
+594 TQRALISEYITGCDT
-609 RQAEINNA
+609 RQAEINNS

-622 ALSQQ
+622 ALAQQ

-733 EMGDTEA
+733 EMGDTKA
-740 LRHESVLIHF
+740 LRHESVLLHF
-750 KKSISYDALYGKAGE
+750 KKEKTYDALYGKAGE

-779 STAEKRPLSGAS
+779 STAEKKPLSGAS
-791 LKSMIISKFAK
+791 IKSMIISKFAK

-831 AQSQEAQNDTDANTA
+831 VQSQEAQNDTVEKTA

-851 QEEAPVNQP
+851 QEDSPVNQP

-866 TNTVLTD
+866 TNTVLTE
-873 SAVNTTAEDESG
+873 SAVNTATQVDEN
-885 KEKQTAA
+885 KNTQAA
-892 DTDVNSSAVPESPAE
+892 DINSSAVPESPDE
-907 TNEGA
+907 TNEA
-912 AVLNST
+912 AMVLDSA
-918 VSGAAADEP
+918 VSGAAEKPDTD
-927 VSMVGNADSEPENAA
+927 NISENTA
-942 DINVRIAQNNAN
+942 DINVRISQNNAN
-954 AGTIEN
+954 AETIEN
-960 LNDVS
+960 LNGVS
-965 DSAQDIVAN
+965 DSAQTTLTN
-974 GVNNYK
+974 NVNTYEIL
-980 AASSEVD
+980 SDEIE
-987 KNEESGLNNLALNP
+987 KNEENGLNNITLNT
-1001 DKITSEET
+1001 DKISPEET

-1014 RLAQSVSKAVKT
+1014 RLAQNVSQTVKAVSGDS
-1026 VSNDTAF
+1026 VF
-1033 RISDIIKTLQPSSS
+1033 RINDILKTLQPSSS
-1047 LIDSIEDTV
+1047 LIDSISDTV
-1056 KKLVDESRQNTPD
+1056 DNLVAQSSQNPPD
-1069 FGKNNIFQRSR
+1069 FGFNNIFLKNR
-1080 FASSVSAVMNAAANT
+1080 FASSVASVMAAAANN
-1095 NSVNF
+1095 NSNNF
-1100 AATVISAIAAN
+1100 ATTILSSVVAN
-1111 ANELLA
+1111 ANNILA
-1117 ADNNPE
+1117 PENNSADNAAE
-1123 NDAQEVSNE
+1123 ISNDV
-1132 TAQAG
+1132 
-1137 AQALAFETES
+1137 TES
-1147 DNETEIVEDE
+1147 GADEISAESTE
-1157 EIPAD
+1157 
-1162 EEPVVTEDD
+1162 EEPVEEETGEVEEDD
-1171 DAVDEEA
+1171 SIDEEA
-1178 IPVSVDENETEKDLQ
+1178 IPVFVDENATEKDLESE
-1193 TDMVDEIYD
+1193 MVDEIYA
-1202 ESEENENMLDS
+1202 ESEENQNMLNS
-1213 YSAKL
+1213 YNAKL
-1218 AMENLA
+1218 AMEKQA
-1224 KDAAQTALNET
+1224 QDAAKTALNET

-1246 ATVSVGGRLQS
+1246 ATVSMGNRLQS

-1277 RRAALADKVENS
+1277 RRAALADKVEDS

>member
-1 MFEFSSTE
+1 MFEYSSTE
-9 LIKNKVSHGL
+9 IIKNKVSHGL
-19 YQREPYYDFDITEMM
+19 YLRESYYDFDISEMM
-34 EELRKDPFYDKFPDD
+34 EELRQDPFYDKFPDD
-49 QLIFYA
+49 QLIYYA

-71 ENLRLTPEEKI
+71 ENLRLTADERS
-82 EYESLKQRV
+82 EYESLKQRI
-91 QNNDS
+91 QNNDN
-96 TLTSQ
+96 TLTSG
-101 DRERYKELAKFANF
+101 DRDRYKELAKFANF
-115 TEDQLYEYAYCIR
+115 TDDQLYAYAYCIR
-128 GNNSMNVHRDTVHS
+128 GNNSMRIHRDTVHS

-515 SEQTQDETEPTPV
+515 SEQTQDETEPIPV
-528 DEDGNRAV
+528 DEDGNRVV

-546 AAGKG
+546 AAVKG

-569 AAGETSEVSDTA
+569 AAAETSDVSDTA
-581 EGADATETMSPED
+581 EGTEVTETMSPED
-594 TQRALISEYMTGCDT
+594 TQRALISEYITGCDT
-609 RQAEINNA
+609 RQAEINNS

-622 ALSQQ
+622 ALAQQ

-740 LRHESVLIHF
+740 LRHESVLLHF
-750 KKSISYDALYGKAGE
+750 KKEKTYDALYGKAGE

-779 STAEKRPLSGAS
+779 STAEKKPLSGAS
-791 LKSMIISKFAK
+791 IKSMIISKFAK

-826 LAAIQ
+826 LVAIQ
-831 AQSQEAQNDTDANTA
+831 AQSQEAQNNTVENAA

-851 QEEAPVNQP
+851 QEDSPVNQP

-866 TNTVLTD
+866 TNTVLTE
-873 SAVNTTAEDESG
+873 SAVNTAVQVDENKNTQAEDI
-885 KEKQTAA
+885 
-892 DTDVNSSAVPESPAE
+892 NSSAVPESPDE
-907 TNEGA
+907 TNEA
-912 AVLNST
+912 AMVLDSA
-918 VSGAAADEP
+918 VSGAAEKFDTDNE
-927 VSMVGNADSEPENAA
+927 SENTA
-942 DINVRIAQNNAN
+942 DINVRIARNNAN
-954 AGTIEN
+954 AETIEN
-960 LNDVS
+960 LNGVS
-965 DSAQDIVAN
+965 DSAQTTLTN
-974 GVNNYK
+974 NVNTYEIL
-980 AASSEVD
+980 SDEVE
-987 KNEESGLNNLALNP
+987 KNEESGLNNITLNT
-1001 DKITSEET
+1001 DKISPEET

-1014 RLAQSVSKAVKT
+1014 RLAQNVSQTVKAVSGDS
-1026 VSNDTAF
+1026 VF
-1033 RISDIIKTLQPSSS
+1033 RINDILKTLQPSSS
-1047 LIDSIEDTV
+1047 LIDSISDTV
-1056 KKLVDESRQNTPD
+1056 DNLVAQSSQNPPD
-1069 FGKNNIFQRSR
+1069 FGFNNIFLKNR
-1080 FASSVSAVMNAAANT
+1080 FASSVASVMAAAANN
-1095 NSVNF
+1095 NSNNF
-1100 AATVISAIAAN
+1100 ATTILSSVVAN
-1111 ANELLA
+1111 ANNILA
-1117 ADNNPE
+1117 PENNSADNAAE
-1123 NDAQEVSNE
+1123 ISNDV
-1132 TAQAG
+1132 
-1137 AQALAFETES
+1137 TES
-1147 DNETEIVEDE
+1147 GADEISAESTEE
-1157 EIPAD
+1157 
-1162 EEPVVTEDD
+1162 EEPVEEETGEVEEDD
-1171 DAVDEEA
+1171 SIDEEA
-1178 IPVSVDENETEKDLQ
+1178 IPVFVDENATEKDLESE
-1193 TDMVDEIYD
+1193 MVDEIYA
-1202 ESEENENMLDS
+1202 ESEENQNMLNS
-1213 YSAKL
+1213 YNAKL
-1218 AMENLA
+1218 AMEKQA
-1224 KDAAQTALNET
+1224 QDAAKTALNET

-1246 ATVSVGGRLQS
+1246 ATVSMGNRLQS

-1277 RRAALADKVENS
+1277 RRAALADKVEDS

>member
-1 MFEFSSTE
+1 MFEYSSTE
-9 LIKNKVSHGL
+9 IIKNKVSHGL
-19 YQREPYYDFDITEMM
+19 YLRESYYDFDISEMM
-34 EELRKDPFYDKFPDD
+34 EELRQDPFYDKFPDD
-49 QLIFYA
+49 QLIYYA

-71 ENLRLTPEEKI
+71 ENLRLTADERS
-82 EYESLKQRV
+82 EYESLKQRI
-91 QNNDS
+91 QNNDN
-96 TLTSQ
+96 TLTSG
-101 DRERYKELAKFANF
+101 DRDRYKELAKFANF
-115 TEDQLYEYAYCIR
+115 TDDQLYAYAYCIR
-128 GNNSMNVHRDTVHS
+128 GNNSMRIHRDTVHS

-546 AAGKG
+546 AAVKG

-569 AAGETSEVSDTA
+569 AAAETSDVSDTA
-581 EGADATETMSPED
+581 EGTEATETMSPED
-594 TQRALISEYMTGCDT
+594 TQRALISEYITGCDT
-609 RQAEINNA
+609 RQAEINNS

-622 ALSQQ
+622 ALAQQ

-733 EMGDTEA
+733 EMGDTKA
-740 LRHESVLIHF
+740 LRHESVLLHF
-750 KKSISYDALYGKAGE
+750 KKEKTYDALYGKAGE

-779 STAEKRPLSGAS
+779 STAEKKPLSGAS
-791 LKSMIISKFAK
+791 IKSMIISKFAK

-831 AQSQEAQNDTDANTA
+831 VQSQEAQNNTVENAA
-846 ETESG
+846 ETASG
-851 QEEAPVNQP
+851 QEDSPVNQP

-866 TNTVLTD
+866 TNTVLTE
-873 SAVNTTAEDESG
+873 SAVNTAVQVDENKNTQAEDI
-885 KEKQTAA
+885 
-892 DTDVNSSAVPESPAE
+892 NSSAVPESPDE
-907 TNEGA
+907 TNEPVV
-912 AVLNST
+912 VLNSA
-918 VSGAAADEP
+918 VSGAAEKPDTD
-927 VSMVGNADSEPENAA
+927 NISENTA
-942 DINVRIAQNNAN
+942 DINVRISQNNAN
-954 AGTIEN
+954 AETIEN
-960 LNDVS
+960 LNGVS
-965 DSAQDIVAN
+965 DSAQTTLTN
-974 GVNNYK
+974 NVNTYEIL
-980 AASSEVD
+980 SDEVE
-987 KNEESGLNNLALNP
+987 KNEESGLNNITLNT
-1001 DKITSEET
+1001 DKISPEET

-1014 RLAQSVSKAVKT
+1014 RLAQNVSQTVKAVSGDS
-1026 VSNDTAF
+1026 VF
-1033 RISDIIKTLQPSSS
+1033 RINDILKTLQPSSS
-1047 LIDSIEDTV
+1047 LIDSISDTV
-1056 KKLVDESRQNTPD
+1056 DNLVAQSSQNPPD
-1069 FGKNNIFQRSR
+1069 FGFNNIFLKNR
-1080 FASSVSAVMNAAANT
+1080 FASSVASVMAAAANN
-1095 NSVNF
+1095 NSNNF
-1100 AATVISAIAAN
+1100 ATTILSSVVAN
-1111 ANELLA
+1111 ANNILA
-1117 ADNNPE
+1117 PENNSADNAAE
-1123 NDAQEVSNE
+1123 ISNDV
-1132 TAQAG
+1132 
-1137 AQALAFETES
+1137 TES
-1147 DNETEIVEDE
+1147 GADEISAESTDE
-1157 EIPAD
+1157 EEPPIEE
-1162 EEPVVTEDD
+1162 EEPVEEETGEVEEDD
-1171 DAVDEEA
+1171 SIDEET
-1178 IPVSVDENETEKDLQ
+1178 IPVFVDENATEKDLESE
-1193 TDMVDEIYD
+1193 MVDEIYA
-1202 ESEENENMLDS
+1202 ESEENQNMLNS
-1213 YSAKL
+1213 YNAKL
-1218 AMENLA
+1218 AMEKQA
-1224 KDAAQTALNET
+1224 QDAAKTALNET

-1246 ATVSVGGRLQS
+1246 ATVSMGNRLQS

-1277 RRAALADKVENS
+1277 RRAALADKVEDS

>member
-1 MFEFSSTE
+1 MFEYSSTE
-9 LIKNKVSHGL
+9 IIKNKVSHGL
-19 YQREPYYDFDITEMM
+19 YLRESYYDFDISEMM
-34 EELRKDPFYDKFPDD
+34 EELRQDPFYDKFPDD
-49 QLIFYA
+49 QLIYYA

-64 TLTETIV
+64 SLTETIV
-71 ENLRLTPEEKI
+71 ENLRLTADERS
-82 EYESLKQRV
+82 EYESLKQRI
-91 QNNDS
+91 QNNDN
-96 TLTSQ
+96 TLTSG
-101 DRERYKELAKFANF
+101 DRDRYKELAKFANF
-115 TEDQLYEYAYCIR
+115 TDDQLYAYAYCIR
-128 GNNSMNVHRDTVHS
+128 GNNSMRIHRDTVHS

-172 PEDVL
+172 PEDIL

-188 SGYQIES
+188 SGYQIET
-195 EGSEDQNAVSNL
+195 EGNDDQNAVANL
-207 ENKTNTESAAA
+207 ENKTNTESGAA

-361 RGYLADKKEAGNFGI
+361 RGNFGI

-484 ETAAANVTFANPIV
+484 ETAANAENTSAAANMTFANPIV

-515 SEQTQDETEPTPV
+515 SEQTQDETEPIPV
-528 DEDGNRAV
+528 DEDGNRVV

-546 AAGKG
+546 AAVKG

-569 AAGETSEVSDTA
+569 AAAETSDVSDTA
-581 EGADATETMSPED
+581 EGTEATETMSQED
-594 TQRALISEYMTGCDT
+594 AQRALISEYITGCDT
-609 RQAEINNA
+609 RQAEINNS

-622 ALSQQ
+622 ALAQQ

-677 DSFTNVESGE
+677 NSFTNVESGE

-703 SGLENFNKLTESSQV
+703 SGLENLNKLTESSQV

-733 EMGDTEA
+733 EMGDTKA
-740 LRHESVLIHF
+740 LRHESVLLHF
-750 KKSISYDALYGKAGE
+750 KKEKTYDALYGKAGE

-779 STAEKRPLSGAS
+779 STAEKKPLSGAS
-791 LKSMIISKFAK
+791 IKSMIISKFAK

-831 AQSQEAQNDTDANTA
+831 VQSQEAQNDTVEKTA

-851 QEEAPVNQP
+851 QEDSPVNQP

-866 TNTVLTD
+866 TNTVLTE
-873 SAVNTTAEDESG
+873 SAVNTATQVDEN
-885 KEKQTAA
+885 KNTQAA
-892 DTDVNSSAVPESPAE
+892 DINSSAVPESPDE
-907 TNEGA
+907 TNEA
-912 AVLNST
+912 AMVLDSA
-918 VSGAAADEP
+918 VSGAAEKPDTD
-927 VSMVGNADSEPENAA
+927 NISENTA
-942 DINVRIAQNNAN
+942 DINVRISQNNAN
-954 AGTIEN
+954 AETIEN
-960 LNDVS
+960 LNGVS
-965 DSAQDIVAN
+965 DSAQTTLTN
-974 GVNNYK
+974 NVNTYEIL
-980 AASSEVD
+980 SDEIE
-987 KNEESGLNNLALNP
+987 KNEENGLNNITLNT
-1001 DKITSEET
+1001 DKISPEET

-1014 RLAQSVSKAVKT
+1014 RLAQNVSQTVKAVSGDS
-1026 VSNDTAF
+1026 VF
-1033 RISDIIKTLQPSSS
+1033 RINDILKTLQPSSS
-1047 LIDSIEDTV
+1047 LIDSISDTV
-1056 KKLVDESRQNTPD
+1056 DNLVAQSSQNPPD
-1069 FGKNNIFQRSR
+1069 FGFNNIFLKNR
-1080 FASSVSAVMNAAANT
+1080 FASSVASVMAAAANN
-1095 NSVNF
+1095 NSNNF
-1100 AATVISAIAAN
+1100 ATTILSSVVAN
-1111 ANELLA
+1111 ANNILA
-1117 ADNNPE
+1117 PENNSADNAAE
-1123 NDAQEVSNE
+1123 ISNDV
-1132 TAQAG
+1132 
-1137 AQALAFETES
+1137 TES
-1147 DNETEIVEDE
+1147 GADEISAESTE
-1157 EIPAD
+1157 
-1162 EEPVVTEDD
+1162 EEPVEEETGEVEEDD
-1171 DAVDEEA
+1171 SIDEEA
-1178 IPVSVDENETEKDLQ
+1178 IPVFVDENATEKDLESE
-1193 TDMVDEIYD
+1193 MVDEIYA
-1202 ESEENENMLDS
+1202 ESEENQNMLNS
-1213 YSAKL
+1213 YNAKL
-1218 AMENLA
+1218 AMEKQA
-1224 KDAAQTALNET
+1224 QDAAKTALNET

-1246 ATVSVGGRLQS
+1246 ATVSMGNRLQS

-1277 RRAALADKVENS
+1277 RRAALADKVEDS

>member
-1 MFEFSSTE
+1 MFEYSSTE
-9 LIKNKVSHGL
+9 IIKNKVSHGL
-19 YQREPYYDFDITEMM
+19 YLRESYYDFDISEMM
-34 EELRKDPFYDKFPDD
+34 EELRQDPFYDKFPDD
-49 QLIFYA
+49 QLIYYA

-64 TLTETIV
+64 SLTETIV
-71 ENLRLTPEEKI
+71 ENLRLTADERS
-82 EYESLKQRV
+82 EYESLKQRI
-91 QNNDS
+91 QNNDN
-96 TLTSQ
+96 TLTSG
-101 DRERYKELAKFANF
+101 DRDRYKELAKFANF
-115 TEDQLYEYAYCIR
+115 TDDQLYAYAYCIR
-128 GNNSMNVHRDTVHS
+128 GNNSMRIHRDTVHS

-449 EEEETDETQNEEE
+449 EEEETDETQNEEK
-462 IEGFIDVEL
+462 IEEFTDVEL
-471 NQEEETAETGEEN
+471 NQEEEIAETGEEN
-484 ETAAANVTFANPIV
+484 ETAANAENTSAAANMTFANPIV

-515 SEQTQDETEPTPV
+515 SEQTQDETEPIPV
-528 DEDGNRAV
+528 DEDGNRVV

-546 AAGKG
+546 AAVKG

-569 AAGETSEVSDTA
+569 AAAETSDVSDTA
-581 EGADATETMSPED
+581 EGTEATETMSPED
-594 TQRALISEYMTGCDT
+594 TQRALISEYITGCDT
-609 RQAEINNA
+609 RQAEINNS

-622 ALSQQ
+622 ALAQQ

-733 EMGDTEA
+733 EMGDTKA
-740 LRHESVLIHF
+740 LRHESVLLHF
-750 KKSISYDALYGKAGE
+750 KKEKTYDALYGKAGE

-779 STAEKRPLSGAS
+779 STAEKKPLSGAS
-791 LKSMIISKFAK
+791 IKSMIISKFAK

-831 AQSQEAQNDTDANTA
+831 AQSQEAQNNTVENAA
-846 ETESG
+846 ETASG
-851 QEEAPVNQP
+851 QEDSPVNQP

-866 TNTVLTD
+866 TNTVLTE
-873 SAVNTTAEDESG
+873 SAVNTAVQVDEN
-885 KEKQTAA
+885 KNTQAA
-892 DTDVNSSAVPESPAE
+892 DINSSAVPESPDE
-907 TNEGA
+907 TNEA
-912 AVLNST
+912 AMVLNSA
-918 VSGAAADEP
+918 VSGAAEKPDTD
-927 VSMVGNADSEPENAA
+927 NISENTA
-942 DINVRIAQNNAN
+942 DINVRISQNNAN
-954 AGTIEN
+954 AETIEN
-960 LNDVS
+960 LNGVS
-965 DSAQDIVAN
+965 DSAQTTLTN
-974 GVNNYK
+974 NVNTYEIL
-980 AASSEVD
+980 SDEVE
-987 KNEESGLNNLALNP
+987 KNEESGLNNITLNT
-1001 DKITSEET
+1001 DKISPEET

-1014 RLAQSVSKAVKT
+1014 RLAQNVSQTVKAVSGDS
-1026 VSNDTAF
+1026 VF
-1033 RISDIIKTLQPSSS
+1033 RINDILKTLQPSSS
-1047 LIDSIEDTV
+1047 LIDSISDTV
-1056 KKLVDESRQNTPD
+1056 DNLVAQSSQNPPD
-1069 FGKNNIFQRSR
+1069 FGFNNIFLKNR
-1080 FASSVSAVMNAAANT
+1080 FASSVASVMAAAANN
-1095 NSVNF
+1095 NSNNF
-1100 AATVISAIAAN
+1100 ATTILSSVVAN
-1111 ANELLA
+1111 ANNILA
-1117 ADNNPE
+1117 PENNSADNAAE
-1123 NDAQEVSNE
+1123 ISNDV
-1132 TAQAG
+1132 
-1137 AQALAFETES
+1137 TES
-1147 DNETEIVEDE
+1147 GADEISAESTDE
-1157 EIPAD
+1157 EEPPIEE
-1162 EEPVVTEDD
+1162 EEPVEEETGEVEEDD
-1171 DAVDEEA
+1171 SIDEEA
-1178 IPVSVDENETEKDLQ
+1178 IPVFVDENATEKDLESE
-1193 TDMVDEIYD
+1193 MVDEIYA
-1202 ESEENENMLDS
+1202 ESEENQNMLNS
-1213 YSAKL
+1213 YNAKL
-1218 AMENLA
+1218 AMEKQA
-1224 KDAAQTALNET
+1224 QDAAKTALNET

-1246 ATVSVGGRLQS
+1246 ATVSMGNRLQS

-1277 RRAALADKVENS
+1277 RRAALADKVEDS

>member
-1 MFEFSSTE
+1 MFEYSSTE
-9 LIKNKVSHGL
+9 IIKNKVSHGL
-19 YQREPYYDFDITEMM
+19 YLRESYYDFDISEMM
-34 EELRKDPFYDKFPDD
+34 EELRQDPFYDKFPDD
-49 QLIFYA
+49 QLIYYA

-64 TLTETIV
+64 SLTETIV
-71 ENLRLTPEEKI
+71 ENLRLTADERS
-82 EYESLKQRV
+82 EYESLKQRI
-91 QNNDS
+91 QNNDN
-96 TLTSQ
+96 TLTSG
-101 DRERYKELAKFANF
+101 DRDRYKELAKFANF
-115 TEDQLYEYAYCIR
+115 TDDQLYAYAYCIR
-128 GNNSMNVHRDTVHS
+128 GNNSMRIHRDTVHS

-172 PEDVL
+172 PEDIL

-188 SGYQIES
+188 SGYQIET
-195 EGSEDQNAVSNL
+195 EGNDDQNAVANL

-428 KRLVDESETYNV
+428 KRLVYESETYNV

-449 EEEETDETQNEEE
+449 EEEETDETQNEEK
-462 IEGFIDVEL
+462 IEEVTDVEL
-471 NQEEETAETGEEN
+471 NQEEEIAETGEEN
-484 ETAAANVTFANPIV
+484 ETAANAENTSAAANMTFANPIV

-515 SEQTQDETEPTPV
+515 SEQTQDETEPIPV
-528 DEDGNRAV
+528 DEDGNRVV

-546 AAGKG
+546 AAVKG

-594 TQRALISEYMTGCDT
+594 AQRALISEYITGCDT
-609 RQAEINNA
+609 RQAEINNS

-622 ALSQQ
+622 ALAQQ

-733 EMGDTEA
+733 EMGDTKA
-740 LRHESVLIHF
+740 LRHESVLLHF
-750 KKSISYDALYGKAGE
+750 KKEKTYDALYGKAGE

-779 STAEKRPLSGAS
+779 STAEKKPLSGAS
-791 LKSMIISKFAK
+791 IKSMIISKFAK

-831 AQSQEAQNDTDANTA
+831 AQSQEAQNNTVENAA

-851 QEEAPVNQP
+851 QEDSPVKQP

-866 TNTVLTD
+866 TNTVLTE
-873 SAVNTTAEDESG
+873 SAVNTAVQVDENKNTQAEDI
-885 KEKQTAA
+885 
-892 DTDVNSSAVPESPAE
+892 NSSAVPESPDE
-907 TNEGA
+907 TNEA
-912 AVLNST
+912 AMVLDSA
-918 VSGAAADEP
+918 VSGAAEKFDTDNE
-927 VSMVGNADSEPENAA
+927 SENTA
-942 DINVRIAQNNAN
+942 DINVRIARNNAN
-954 AGTIEN
+954 AETIEN
-960 LNDVS
+960 LNGVS
-965 DSAQDIVAN
+965 DSAQTTLTN
-974 GVNNYK
+974 NVNTYEIL
-980 AASSEVD
+980 SDEVE
-987 KNEESGLNNLALNP
+987 KNEESGLNNITLNT
-1001 DKITSEET
+1001 DKISPEET

-1014 RLAQSVSKAVKT
+1014 RLAQNVSQTVKAVSGDS
-1026 VSNDTAF
+1026 VF
-1033 RISDIIKTLQPSSS
+1033 RINDILKTLQPSSL
-1047 LIDSIEDTV
+1047 LIDSISDTV
-1056 KKLVDESRQNTPD
+1056 DNLVAQSSQNPPD
-1069 FGKNNIFQRSR
+1069 FGFNNIFLKNR
-1080 FASSVSAVMNAAANT
+1080 FASSVASVMAAAANN
-1095 NSVNF
+1095 NSNNF
-1100 AATVISAIAAN
+1100 ATTILSSVVAN
-1111 ANELLA
+1111 ANNILA
-1117 ADNNPE
+1117 PENNSADNAAE
-1123 NDAQEVSNE
+1123 ISNDV
-1132 TAQAG
+1132 
-1137 AQALAFETES
+1137 TES
-1147 DNETEIVEDE
+1147 GADEISAESTDE
-1157 EIPAD
+1157 EEPPIEE
-1162 EEPVVTEDD
+1162 EEPVEEETGEVEEDD
-1171 DAVDEEA
+1171 SINEEA
-1178 IPVSVDENETEKDLQ
+1178 IPVFVDENATEKDLESE
-1193 TDMVDEIYD
+1193 MVDEIYA
-1202 ESEENENMLDS
+1202 ESEENQNMLNS
-1213 YSAKL
+1213 YNAKL
-1218 AMENLA
+1218 AMEKQA
-1224 KDAAQTALNET
+1224 QDAAKTALNET

-1246 ATVSVGGRLQS
+1246 ATVSMGNRLQS

-1277 RRAALADKVENS
+1277 RRAALADKVEDS

>member
-1 MFEFSSTE
+1 MFEYSSTE
-9 LIKNKVSHGL
+9 IIKNKVSHGL
-19 YQREPYYDFDITEMM
+19 YLRESYYDFDISEMM
-34 EELRKDPFYDKFPDD
+34 EELRQDPFYDKFPDD
-49 QLIFYA
+49 QLIYYA

-71 ENLRLTPEEKI
+71 ENLRLTADERS
-82 EYESLKQRV
+82 EYESLKQRI
-91 QNNDS
+91 QNNDN
-96 TLTSQ
+96 TLTSG
-101 DRERYKELAKFANF
+101 DRDRYKELAKFANF
-115 TEDQLYEYAYCIR
+115 TDDQLYAYAYCIR
-128 GNNSMNVHRDTVHS
+128 GNNSMRIHRDTVHS

-188 SGYQIES
+188 SGYQIET
-195 EGSEDQNAVSNL
+195 EGNDDQNAVANL
-207 ENKTNTESAAA
+207 ENKTNTESGAA

-515 SEQTQDETEPTPV
+515 SEQTQDETEPIPV
-528 DEDGNRAV
+528 DEDGNRVV

-546 AAGKG
+546 AAVKG

-569 AAGETSEVSDTA
+569 AAAETSDVSDTA
-581 EGADATETMSPED
+581 EGTEATETMSPED
-594 TQRALISEYMTGCDT
+594 TQRALISEYITGCDT
-609 RQAEINNA
+609 RQAEINNS

-622 ALSQQ
+622 ALAQQ

-733 EMGDTEA
+733 EMGDTKA
-740 LRHESVLIHF
+740 LRHESVLLHF
-750 KKSISYDALYGKAGE
+750 KKEKTYDALYGKAGE

-779 STAEKRPLSGAS
+779 STAEKKPLSGAS
-791 LKSMIISKFAK
+791 IKSMIISKFAK

-826 LAAIQ
+826 LVAIQ
-831 AQSQEAQNDTDANTA
+831 AQSQEAQNNTVENAA
-846 ETESG
+846 ETASG
-851 QEEAPVNQP
+851 QEDSPVNQP

-866 TNTVLTD
+866 TNTVLTE
-873 SAVNTTAEDESG
+873 SAVNTATQVDEN
-885 KEKQTAA
+885 KNTQAA
-892 DTDVNSSAVPESPAE
+892 DINSSAVPESPDE
-907 TNEGA
+907 TNEPVV
-912 AVLNST
+912 VLNSA
-918 VSGAAADEP
+918 VSGAAEKPDTD
-927 VSMVGNADSEPENAA
+927 NISENTA
-942 DINVRIAQNNAN
+942 DINVRIARNNAN
-954 AGTIEN
+954 AETIEN
-960 LNDVS
+960 LNGVS
-965 DSAQDIVAN
+965 DSAQTTLTN
-974 GVNNYK
+974 NVNTYEIL
-980 AASSEVD
+980 SDEVE
-987 KNEESGLNNLALNP
+987 KNEESGLNNITLNT
-1001 DKITSEET
+1001 DKISPEET

-1014 RLAQSVSKAVKT
+1014 RLAQNVSQTVKAVSGDS
-1026 VSNDTAF
+1026 VF
-1033 RISDIIKTLQPSSS
+1033 RINDILKTLQPSSS
-1047 LIDSIEDTV
+1047 LIDSISDTV
-1056 KKLVDESRQNTPD
+1056 DNLVAQSSQNPPD
-1069 FGKNNIFQRSR
+1069 FGFNNIFLKNR
-1080 FASSVSAVMNAAANT
+1080 FASSVASVMAAAANN
-1095 NSVNF
+1095 NSNNF
-1100 AATVISAIAAN
+1100 ATTILSSVVAN
-1111 ANELLA
+1111 ANNILA
-1117 ADNNPE
+1117 PENNSADNAAE
-1123 NDAQEVSNE
+1123 ISNDV
-1132 TAQAG
+1132 
-1137 AQALAFETES
+1137 TES
-1147 DNETEIVEDE
+1147 GADEISAESTDE
-1157 EIPAD
+1157 EEPPIEE
-1162 EEPVVTEDD
+1162 EEPVEEETGEVEEDD
-1171 DAVDEEA
+1171 SIDEEA
-1178 IPVSVDENETEKDLQ
+1178 IPVFVDENATEKDLESE
-1193 TDMVDEIYD
+1193 MVDEIYA
-1202 ESEENENMLDS
+1202 ESEENQNMLNS
-1213 YSAKL
+1213 YNAKL
-1218 AMENLA
+1218 AMEKQA
-1224 KDAAQTALNET
+1224 QDAAKTALNET

-1246 ATVSVGGRLQS
+1246 ATVSMGNRLQS

-1277 RRAALADKVENS
+1277 RRAALADKVEDS

>member
-1 MFEFSSTE
+1 MFEYSSTE
-9 LIKNKVSHGL
+9 IIKNKVSHGL
-19 YQREPYYDFDITEMM
+19 YLRESYYDFDISEMM
-34 EELRKDPFYDKFPDD
+34 EELRQDPFYDKFPDD
-49 QLIFYA
+49 QLIYYA

-71 ENLRLTPEEKI
+71 ENLRLTADERS
-82 EYESLKQRV
+82 EYESLKQRI
-91 QNNDS
+91 QNNDN
-96 TLTSQ
+96 TLTSG
-101 DRERYKELAKFANF
+101 DRDRYKELAKFANF
-115 TEDQLYEYAYCIR
+115 TDDQLYAYAYCIR
-128 GNNSMNVHRDTVHS
+128 GNNSMRIHRDTIHS
-142 YTDKSRPED
+142 YTDKSKPED
-151 PLWGQYSYEEILE
+151 PIWGQYSYEEILE
-164 MEAGGVEI
+164 MEAGGVQI
-172 PEDVL
+172 PEDIL

-188 SGYQIES
+188 SGYQIET
-195 EGSEDQNAVSNL
+195 EGNDDQNAVANL
-207 ENKTNTESAAA
+207 ENKTNTESGAA

-230 EAQRDLIEDKT
+230 ESQQKLIDEKMD
-241 GEIEPEIQDAVDKQ
+241 EVEPLTQNVVDKQ
-255 EDLTQEQNDTLQE
+255 EELTQEQNDTLQE
-268 TSNLMDEWKI
+268 TSDLLEEWKI
-278 LDEKAKAG
+278 LEDKAKAG

-293 KRYEEISK
+293 RRFEEIS
-301 TLSGITNNQFE
+301 GILNNTSNNQFTNE
-312 HDLENLSADI
+312 IDKLDADI
-322 DEIMA
+322 NELVGAMD
-327 EMENINLLIDI
+327 NITMLIDV

-361 RGYLADKKEAGNFGI
+361 RGYLGDKKDFGNFGETDTI
-376 SDSMHAEA
+376 HAQA
-384 MSGNV
+384 LSSNI
-389 GFSAALEGINL
+389 GFSAALKGIDL
-400 NTDNVAAQTDTSEN
+400 NSDNILVQTDVTEN
-414 NFIAEQV
+414 NFIAQQV
-421 SDTVQEA
+421 TDTVQQA

-449 EEEETDETQNEEE
+449 EEEETDETQNEEK
-462 IEGFIDVEL
+462 IEEVTDVEL
-471 NQEEETAETGEEN
+471 NQEEEIAETGEEN
-484 ETAAANVTFANPIV
+484 ETAANAENTSAAANMTFANPIV

-515 SEQTQDETEPTPV
+515 SEQTQDETEPIPV
-528 DEDGNRAV
+528 DEDGNRVV

-546 AAGKG
+546 AAVKG

-569 AAGETSEVSDTA
+569 AAAETSDVSDTA
-581 EGADATETMSPED
+581 EGTEATETMSPED

-733 EMGDTEA
+733 EMGDTKA
-740 LRHESVLIHF
+740 LRHESVLLHF
-750 KKSISYDALYGKAGE
+750 KKEKTYDALYGKAGE

-779 STAEKRPLSGAS
+779 STAEKKPLSGAS
-791 LKSMIISKFAK
+791 IKSMIISKFAK

-826 LAAIQ
+826 LVAIQ
-831 AQSQEAQNDTDANTA
+831 AQSQEAQNNTVENAA
-846 ETESG
+846 ETASG
-851 QEEAPVNQP
+851 QEDSPVNQP

-866 TNTVLTD
+866 TNTVLTE
-873 SAVNTTAEDESG
+873 SAVNTAVQVDEN
-885 KEKQTAA
+885 KNTQAA
-892 DTDVNSSAVPESPAE
+892 DINSSAVPESPDE
-907 TNEGA
+907 TNEA
-912 AVLNST
+912 AMVLDSA
-918 VSGAAADEP
+918 VSGAAEKPDTD
-927 VSMVGNADSEPENAA
+927 NISENTA
-942 DINVRIAQNNAN
+942 DINVRISQNNAN
-954 AGTIEN
+954 AETIEN
-960 LNDVS
+960 LNGVS
-965 DSAQDIVAN
+965 DSAQTTLTN
-974 GVNNYK
+974 NVNTYEIL
-980 AASSEVD
+980 SDEVE
-987 KNEESGLNNLALNP
+987 KNEESGLNNITLNT
-1001 DKITSEET
+1001 DKISPEET

-1014 RLAQSVSKAVKT
+1014 RLAQNVSQTVKAVSGDS
-1026 VSNDTAF
+1026 VF
-1033 RISDIIKTLQPSSS
+1033 RINDILKTLQPSSS
-1047 LIDSIEDTV
+1047 LIDSISDTV
-1056 KKLVDESRQNTPD
+1056 DNLVAQSSQNPPD
-1069 FGKNNIFQRSR
+1069 FGFNNIFLKNR
-1080 FASSVSAVMNAAANT
+1080 FASSVASVMAAAANN
-1095 NSVNF
+1095 NSNNF
-1100 AATVISAIAAN
+1100 ATTILSSVVAN
-1111 ANELLA
+1111 ANNILA
-1117 ADNNPE
+1117 PENNSADNAAE
-1123 NDAQEVSNE
+1123 ISNDV
-1132 TAQAG
+1132 
-1137 AQALAFETES
+1137 TES
-1147 DNETEIVEDE
+1147 GADEISAESTDE
-1157 EIPAD
+1157 EEPPIEE
-1162 EEPVVTEDD
+1162 EEPVEEETGEVEEDD
-1171 DAVDEEA
+1171 SIDEEA
-1178 IPVSVDENETEKDLQ
+1178 IPVFVDENATEKDLESE
-1193 TDMVDEIYD
+1193 MVDEIYA
-1202 ESEENENMLDS
+1202 ESEENQNMLNS
-1213 YSAKL
+1213 YNAKL
-1218 AMENLA
+1218 AMEKQA
-1224 KDAAQTALNET
+1224 QDAAKTALNET

-1246 ATVSVGGRLQS
+1246 ATVSMGNRLQS

-1277 RRAALADKVENS
+1277 RRAALADKVEDS

>member
-1 MFEFSSTE
+1 MFEYSSTE
-9 LIKNKVSHGL
+9 IIKNKVSHGL
-19 YQREPYYDFDITEMM
+19 YLRESYYDFDISEMM
-34 EELRKDPFYDKFPDD
+34 EELRQDPFYDKFPDD
-49 QLIFYA
+49 QLIYYA

-71 ENLRLTPEEKI
+71 ENLRLTADERS
-82 EYESLKQRV
+82 EYESLKQRI
-91 QNNDS
+91 QNNDN
-96 TLTSQ
+96 TLTSG
-101 DRERYKELAKFANF
+101 DRDRYKELAKFANF
-115 TEDQLYEYAYCIR
+115 TDDQLYAYAYCIR
-128 GNNSMNVHRDTVHS
+128 GNNSMRIHRDTVHS

-172 PEDVL
+172 PEDIL

-188 SGYQIES
+188 SGYQIET
-195 EGSEDQNAVSNL
+195 EGNDDQNAVANL
-207 ENKTNTESAAA
+207 ENKTNTESGAA

-484 ETAAANVTFANPIV
+484 ETAANAENTSAAANMTFANPIV

-515 SEQTQDETEPTPV
+515 SEQTQDETEPIPV
-528 DEDGNRAV
+528 DEDGNRVV

-546 AAGKG
+546 AAVKG

-569 AAGETSEVSDTA
+569 AAAETSDVSDTA
-581 EGADATETMSPED
+581 EGTEATETMSQED
-594 TQRALISEYMTGCDT
+594 AQRALISEYITGCDT
-609 RQAEINNA
+609 RQAEINNS

-622 ALSQQ
+622 ALAQQ

-677 DSFTNVESGE
+677 NSFTNVESGE

-703 SGLENFNKLTESSQV
+703 SGLENLNKLTESSQV

-733 EMGDTEA
+733 EMGDTKA
-740 LRHESVLIHF
+740 LRHESVLLHF
-750 KKSISYDALYGKAGE
+750 KKEKTYDALYGKAGE

-779 STAEKRPLSGAS
+779 STAEKKPLSGAS
-791 LKSMIISKFAK
+791 IKSMIISKFAK

-831 AQSQEAQNDTDANTA
+831 VQSQEAQNDTVEKTA

-851 QEEAPVNQP
+851 QEDSPVNQP

-866 TNTVLTD
+866 TNTVLTE
-873 SAVNTTAEDESG
+873 SAVNTATQVDEN
-885 KEKQTAA
+885 KNTQAA
-892 DTDVNSSAVPESPAE
+892 DINSSAVPESPDE
-907 TNEGA
+907 TNEA
-912 AVLNST
+912 AMVLDSA
-918 VSGAAADEP
+918 VSGAAEKPDTD
-927 VSMVGNADSEPENAA
+927 NISENTA
-942 DINVRIAQNNAN
+942 DINVRISQNNAN
-954 AGTIEN
+954 AETIEN
-960 LNDVS
+960 LNGVS
-965 DSAQDIVAN
+965 DSAQTTLTN
-974 GVNNYK
+974 NVNTYEIL
-980 AASSEVD
+980 SDEIE
-987 KNEESGLNNLALNP
+987 KNEENGLNNITLNT
-1001 DKITSEET
+1001 DKISPEET

-1014 RLAQSVSKAVKT
+1014 RLAQNVSQTVKAVSGDS
-1026 VSNDTAF
+1026 VF
-1033 RISDIIKTLQPSSS
+1033 RINDILKTLQPSSS
-1047 LIDSIEDTV
+1047 LIDSISDTV
-1056 KKLVDESRQNTPD
+1056 DNLVAQSSQNPPD
-1069 FGKNNIFQRSR
+1069 FGFNNIFLKNR
-1080 FASSVSAVMNAAANT
+1080 FASSVASVMAAAANN
-1095 NSVNF
+1095 NSNNF
-1100 AATVISAIAAN
+1100 ATTILSSVVAN
-1111 ANELLA
+1111 ANNILA
-1117 ADNNPE
+1117 PENNSADNAAE
-1123 NDAQEVSNE
+1123 ISNDV
-1132 TAQAG
+1132 
-1137 AQALAFETES
+1137 TES
-1147 DNETEIVEDE
+1147 GADEISAESTE
-1157 EIPAD
+1157 
-1162 EEPVVTEDD
+1162 EEPVEEETGEVEEDD
-1171 DAVDEEA
+1171 SIDEEA
-1178 IPVSVDENETEKDLQ
+1178 IPVFVDENATEKDLESE
-1193 TDMVDEIYD
+1193 MVDEIYA
-1202 ESEENENMLDS
+1202 ESEENQNMLNS
-1213 YSAKL
+1213 YNAKL
-1218 AMENLA
+1218 AMEKQA
-1224 KDAAQTALNET
+1224 QDAAKTALNET

-1246 ATVSVGGRLQS
+1246 ATVSMGNRLQS

-1277 RRAALADKVENS
+1277 RRAALADKVEDS

>member
-1 MFEFSSTE
+1 MFEYSSTE
-9 LIKNKVSHGL
+9 IIKNKVSHGL
-19 YQREPYYDFDITEMM
+19 YLRESYYDFDISEMM
-34 EELRKDPFYDKFPDD
+34 EELRQDPFYDKFPDD
-49 QLIFYA
+49 QLIYYA

-71 ENLRLTPEEKI
+71 ENLRLTADERS
-82 EYESLKQRV
+82 EYESLKQRI
-91 QNNDS
+91 QNNDN
-96 TLTSQ
+96 TLTSG
-101 DRERYKELAKFANF
+101 DRDRYKELAKFANF
-115 TEDQLYEYAYCIR
+115 TDDQLYAYAYCIR
-128 GNNSMNVHRDTVHS
+128 GNNSMRIHRDTVHS

-241 GEIEPEIQDAVDKQ
+241 GEIELEIQDAVDKQ

-546 AAGKG
+546 AAVKG

-569 AAGETSEVSDTA
+569 AAAETSDVSDTA
-581 EGADATETMSPED
+581 EGTEATETMSPED
-594 TQRALISEYMTGCDT
+594 TQRALISEYITGCDT
-609 RQAEINNA
+609 RQAEINNS

-622 ALSQQ
+622 ALAQQ

-733 EMGDTEA
+733 EMGDTKA
-740 LRHESVLIHF
+740 LRHESVLLHF
-750 KKSISYDALYGKAGE
+750 KKEKTYDALYGKAGE

-779 STAEKRPLSGAS
+779 STAEKKPLSGAS
-791 LKSMIISKFAK
+791 IKSMIISKFAK

-831 AQSQEAQNDTDANTA
+831 VQSQEAQNNTVENAA
-846 ETESG
+846 ETASG
-851 QEEAPVNQP
+851 QEDSPVNQP

-866 TNTVLTD
+866 TNTVLTE
-873 SAVNTTAEDESG
+873 SAVNTAVQVDENKNTQAEDI
-885 KEKQTAA
+885 
-892 DTDVNSSAVPESPAE
+892 NSSAVPESPDE
-907 TNEGA
+907 TNEPVV
-912 AVLNST
+912 VLNSA
-918 VSGAAADEP
+918 VSGAAEKPDTD
-927 VSMVGNADSEPENAA
+927 NISENTA
-942 DINVRIAQNNAN
+942 DINVRISQNNAN
-954 AGTIEN
+954 AETIEN
-960 LNDVS
+960 LNGVS
-965 DSAQDIVAN
+965 DSAQTTLTN
-974 GVNNYK
+974 NVNTYEIL
-980 AASSEVD
+980 SDEVE
-987 KNEESGLNNLALNP
+987 KNEESGLNNITLNT
-1001 DKITSEET
+1001 DKISPEET

-1014 RLAQSVSKAVKT
+1014 RLAQNVSQTVKAVSGDS
-1026 VSNDTAF
+1026 VF
-1033 RISDIIKTLQPSSS
+1033 RINDILKTLQPSSS
-1047 LIDSIEDTV
+1047 LIDSISDTV
-1056 KKLVDESRQNTPD
+1056 DNLVAQSSQNPPD
-1069 FGKNNIFQRSR
+1069 FGFNNIFLKNR
-1080 FASSVSAVMNAAANT
+1080 FASSVASVMAAAANN
-1095 NSVNF
+1095 NSNNF
-1100 AATVISAIAAN
+1100 ATTILSSVVAN
-1111 ANELLA
+1111 ANNILA
-1117 ADNNPE
+1117 PENNSADNAAE
-1123 NDAQEVSNE
+1123 ISNDV
-1132 TAQAG
+1132 
-1137 AQALAFETES
+1137 TES
-1147 DNETEIVEDE
+1147 GADEISAESTDE
-1157 EIPAD
+1157 EEPPIEE
-1162 EEPVVTEDD
+1162 EEPVEEETGEVEEDD
-1171 DAVDEEA
+1171 SIDEET
-1178 IPVSVDENETEKDLQ
+1178 IPVFVDENATEKDLESE
-1193 TDMVDEIYD
+1193 MVDEIYA
-1202 ESEENENMLDS
+1202 ESEENQNMLNS
-1213 YSAKL
+1213 YNAKL
-1218 AMENLA
+1218 AMEKQA
-1224 KDAAQTALNET
+1224 QDAAKTALNET

-1246 ATVSVGGRLQS
+1246 ATVSMGNRLQS

-1277 RRAALADKVENS
+1277 RRAALADKVEDS

>member
-1 MFEFSSTE
+1 MFEYSSTE
-9 LIKNKVSHGL
+9 IIKNKVSHGL
-19 YQREPYYDFDITEMM
+19 YLRESYYDFDISEMM
-34 EELRKDPFYDKFPDD
+34 EELRQDPFYDKFPDD
-49 QLIFYA
+49 QLIYYA

-64 TLTETIV
+64 SLTETIV
-71 ENLRLTPEEKI
+71 ENLRLTADERS
-82 EYESLKQRV
+82 EYESLKQRI
-91 QNNDS
+91 QNNDN
-96 TLTSQ
+96 TLTSG
-101 DRERYKELAKFANF
+101 DRDRYKELAKFANF
-115 TEDQLYEYAYCIR
+115 TDDQLYAYAYCIR
-128 GNNSMNVHRDTVHS
+128 GNNSMRIHRDTVHS

-484 ETAAANVTFANPIV
+484 ETAANAENTSAAANMTFANPIV

-515 SEQTQDETEPTPV
+515 SEQTQDETEPIPV
-528 DEDGNRAV
+528 DEDGNRVV

-546 AAGKG
+546 AAVKG

-569 AAGETSEVSDTA
+569 AAAETSDVSDTA
-581 EGADATETMSPED
+581 EGTEATETMSPED
-594 TQRALISEYMTGCDT
+594 TQRALISEYITGCDT
-609 RQAEINNA
+609 RQAEINNS

-622 ALSQQ
+622 ALAQQ

-733 EMGDTEA
+733 EMGDTKA
-740 LRHESVLIHF
+740 LRHESVLLHF
-750 KKSISYDALYGKAGE
+750 KKEKTYDALYGKAGE

-779 STAEKRPLSGAS
+779 STAEKKPLSGAS
-791 LKSMIISKFAK
+791 IKSMIISKFAK

-831 AQSQEAQNDTDANTA
+831 VQSQEAQNDTVENAA
-846 ETESG
+846 ETASG
-851 QEEAPVNQP
+851 QEDSPVNQP

-866 TNTVLTD
+866 TNTVLTE
-873 SAVNTTAEDESG
+873 SAVNTAVQVDEN
-885 KEKQTAA
+885 KNTQAA
-892 DTDVNSSAVPESPAE
+892 DINSSAVPESPDE
-907 TNEGA
+907 TNEA
-912 AVLNST
+912 AMVLDSA
-918 VSGAAADEP
+918 VSGAAEKFDTDNE
-927 VSMVGNADSEPENAA
+927 SENTA
-942 DINVRIAQNNAN
+942 DINVRIARNNAN
-954 AGTIEN
+954 AETIEN
-960 LNDVS
+960 LNGVS
-965 DSAQDIVAN
+965 DSAQTTLTN
-974 GVNNYK
+974 NVNTYEIL
-980 AASSEVD
+980 SDEVE
-987 KNEESGLNNLALNP
+987 KNEESGLNNITLNTN
-1001 DKITSEET
+1001 KISPEET

-1014 RLAQSVSKAVKT
+1014 RLAQNVSQTVKAVSGDS
-1026 VSNDTAF
+1026 VF
-1033 RISDIIKTLQPSSS
+1033 RINDILKTLQPSSS
-1047 LIDSIEDTV
+1047 LIDSISDTV
-1056 KKLVDESRQNTPD
+1056 DNLVAQSSQNPPD
-1069 FGKNNIFQRSR
+1069 FGFNNIFLKNR
-1080 FASSVSAVMNAAANT
+1080 FASSVASVMAAAANN
-1095 NSVNF
+1095 NSNNF
-1100 AATVISAIAAN
+1100 ATTILSSVVAN
-1111 ANELLA
+1111 ANNILA
-1117 ADNNPE
+1117 PENNSADNAAE
-1123 NDAQEVSNE
+1123 ISNDV
-1132 TAQAG
+1132 
-1137 AQALAFETES
+1137 TES
-1147 DNETEIVEDE
+1147 GADEISAESTEE
-1157 EIPAD
+1157 EPPIEE
-1162 EEPVVTEDD
+1162 EEPVEEETGEVEEDD
-1171 DAVDEEA
+1171 SINEEA
-1178 IPVSVDENETEKDLQ
+1178 IPVFVDENATEKDLESE
-1193 TDMVDEIYD
+1193 MVDEIYA
-1202 ESEENENMLDS
+1202 ESEENQNMLNS
-1213 YSAKL
+1213 YNAKL
-1218 AMENLA
+1218 AMEKQA
-1224 KDAAQTALNET
+1224 QDAAKTALNET

-1246 ATVSVGGRLQS
+1246 ATVSMGNRLQS

-1277 RRAALADKVENS
+1277 RRAALADKVEDS

>member
-1 MFEFSSTE
+1 MFEYSSTE
-9 LIKNKVSHGL
+9 IIKNKVSHGL
-19 YQREPYYDFDITEMM
+19 YLRESYYDFDISEMM
-34 EELRKDPFYDKFPDD
+34 EELRQDPFYDKFPDD
-49 QLIFYA
+49 QLIYYA

-64 TLTETIV
+64 SLTETIV
-71 ENLRLTPEEKI
+71 ENLRLTADERS
-82 EYESLKQRV
+82 EYESLKQRI
-91 QNNDS
+91 QNNDN
-96 TLTSQ
+96 TLTSG
-101 DRERYKELAKFANF
+101 DRDRYKELAKFANF
-115 TEDQLYEYAYCIR
+115 TDDQLYAYAYCIR
-128 GNNSMNVHRDTVHS
+128 GNNSMRIHRDTVHS

-428 KRLVDESETYNV
+428 KRLVYESETYNV

-484 ETAAANVTFANPIV
+484 ETAAANMTFANPIV

-515 SEQTQDETEPTPV
+515 SEQTQDETEPIPV
-528 DEDGNRAV
+528 DEDGNRVV

-546 AAGKG
+546 AAVKG

-569 AAGETSEVSDTA
+569 AAAETSDVSDTA
-581 EGADATETMSPED
+581 EGTEATETMSPED
-594 TQRALISEYMTGCDT
+594 TQRALISEYITGCDT
-609 RQAEINNA
+609 RQAEINNS

-622 ALSQQ
+622 ALAQQ

-733 EMGDTEA
+733 EMGDTKA
-740 LRHESVLIHF
+740 LRHESVLLHF
-750 KKSISYDALYGKAGE
+750 KKEKTYDALYGKAGE

-779 STAEKRPLSGAS
+779 STAEKKPLSGAS
-791 LKSMIISKFAK
+791 IKSMIISKFAK

-826 LAAIQ
+826 LVAIQ
-831 AQSQEAQNDTDANTA
+831 AQSQEAQNNTVENAA

-851 QEEAPVNQP
+851 QEDSPVNQP

-866 TNTVLTD
+866 TNTVLTE
-873 SAVNTTAEDESG
+873 SAVNTATQVDEN
-885 KEKQTAA
+885 KNTQAA
-892 DTDVNSSAVPESPAE
+892 DINSSAVPESPDE
-907 TNEGA
+907 TNEA
-912 AVLNST
+912 AMVLDSA
-918 VSGAAADEP
+918 VSGAAEKFDTDNE
-927 VSMVGNADSEPENAA
+927 SENTA
-942 DINVRIAQNNAN
+942 DINVRIARNNAN
-954 AGTIEN
+954 AETIEN
-960 LNDVS
+960 LNGVS
-965 DSAQDIVAN
+965 DSAQTTLTN
-974 GVNNYK
+974 NVNTYEIL
-980 AASSEVD
+980 SDEVE
-987 KNEESGLNNLALNP
+987 KNEESGLNNITLNT
-1001 DKITSEET
+1001 DKISPEET

-1014 RLAQSVSKAVKT
+1014 RLAQNVSQTVKAVSGDS
-1026 VSNDTAF
+1026 VF
-1033 RISDIIKTLQPSSS
+1033 RINDILKTLQPSSS
-1047 LIDSIEDTV
+1047 LIDSISDTV
-1056 KKLVDESRQNTPD
+1056 DNLVAQSSQNPPD
-1069 FGKNNIFQRSR
+1069 FGFNNIFLKNR
-1080 FASSVSAVMNAAANT
+1080 FASSVASVMAAAANN
-1095 NSVNF
+1095 NSNNF
-1100 AATVISAIAAN
+1100 ATTILSSVVAN
-1111 ANELLA
+1111 ANNILA
-1117 ADNNPE
+1117 PENNSADNAAE
-1123 NDAQEVSNE
+1123 ISNDV
-1132 TAQAG
+1132 
-1137 AQALAFETES
+1137 TES
-1147 DNETEIVEDE
+1147 GADEISAESTDE
-1157 EIPAD
+1157 EEPPIEE
-1162 EEPVVTEDD
+1162 EEPLEEETGEVEEDD
-1171 DAVDEEA
+1171 SIDEEA
-1178 IPVSVDENETEKDLQ
+1178 IPVFVDENATEKDLESE
-1193 TDMVDEIYD
+1193 MVDEIYA
-1202 ESEENENMLDS
+1202 ESEENQNMLNS
-1213 YSAKL
+1213 YNAKL
-1218 AMENLA
+1218 AMEKQA
-1224 KDAAQTALNET
+1224 QDAAKTALNET

-1246 ATVSVGGRLQS
+1246 ATVSMGNRLQS

-1277 RRAALADKVENS
+1277 RRAALADKVEDS

>member
-1 MFEFSSTE
+1 MFEYSSTE
-9 LIKNKVSHGL
+9 IIKNKVSHGL
-19 YQREPYYDFDITEMM
+19 YLRESYYDFDISEMM
-34 EELRKDPFYDKFPDD
+34 EELRQDPFYDKFPDD
-49 QLIFYA
+49 QLIYYA

-64 TLTETIV
+64 SLTETIV
-71 ENLRLTPEEKI
+71 ENLRLTADERS
-82 EYESLKQRV
+82 EYESLKQRI
-91 QNNDS
+91 QNNDN
-96 TLTSQ
+96 TLTSG
-101 DRERYKELAKFANF
+101 DRDRYKELAKFANF
-115 TEDQLYEYAYCIR
+115 TDDQLYAYAYCIR
-128 GNNSMNVHRDTVHS
+128 GNNSMRIHRDTVHS

-428 KRLVDESETYNV
+428 KRLVYESETYNV

-449 EEEETDETQNEEE
+449 EEEETDETQNEEK
-462 IEGFIDVEL
+462 IEEVTDVEL
-471 NQEEETAETGEEN
+471 NQEEEIAETGEEN
-484 ETAAANVTFANPIV
+484 ETAANAENTSAAANMTFANPIV

-515 SEQTQDETEPTPV
+515 SEQTQDETEPIPV
-528 DEDGNRAV
+528 DEDGNRVV

-546 AAGKG
+546 AAVKG

-569 AAGETSEVSDTA
+569 AAAETSDVSDTA
-581 EGADATETMSPED
+581 EGTEATETMSPED
-594 TQRALISEYMTGCDT
+594 TQRALISEYITGCDT
-609 RQAEINNA
+609 RQAEINNS

-622 ALSQQ
+622 ALAQQ

-733 EMGDTEA
+733 EMGDTKA
-740 LRHESVLIHF
+740 LRHESVLLHF
-750 KKSISYDALYGKAGE
+750 KKEKTYDALYGKAGE

-779 STAEKRPLSGAS
+779 STAEKKPLSGAS
-791 LKSMIISKFAK
+791 IKSMIISKFAK

-826 LAAIQ
+826 LVAIQ
-831 AQSQEAQNDTDANTA
+831 AQSQEAQNNTVENAA

-851 QEEAPVNQP
+851 QEDSPVNQP

-866 TNTVLTD
+866 TNTVLTE
-873 SAVNTTAEDESG
+873 SAVNTAVQVDEN
-885 KEKQTAA
+885 KNTQAA
-892 DTDVNSSAVPESPAE
+892 DINSSAVPESPDE
-907 TNEGA
+907 TNEA
-912 AVLNST
+912 AMVLDSA
-918 VSGAAADEP
+918 VSGAAEKFDTDNE
-927 VSMVGNADSEPENAA
+927 SENTA
-942 DINVRIAQNNAN
+942 DINVRISQNNAN
-954 AGTIEN
+954 AETIEN
-960 LNDVS
+960 LNGVS
-965 DSAQDIVAN
+965 DSAQTTLTN
-974 GVNNYK
+974 NVNTYEIL
-980 AASSEVD
+980 SDEVE
-987 KNEESGLNNLALNP
+987 KNEESGLNNITLNT
-1001 DKITSEET
+1001 DKISPEET

-1014 RLAQSVSKAVKT
+1014 RLAQNVSQTVKAVSGDS
-1026 VSNDTAF
+1026 VF
-1033 RISDIIKTLQPSSS
+1033 RINDILKTLQPSSS
-1047 LIDSIEDTV
+1047 LIDSISDTV
-1056 KKLVDESRQNTPD
+1056 DNLVAQSSQNPPD
-1069 FGKNNIFQRSR
+1069 FGFNNIFLKNR
-1080 FASSVSAVMNAAANT
+1080 FASSVASVMAAAANN
-1095 NSVNF
+1095 NSNNF
-1100 AATVISAIAAN
+1100 ATTILSSVVAN
-1111 ANELLA
+1111 ANNILA
-1117 ADNNPE
+1117 PENNSADNAAE
-1123 NDAQEVSNE
+1123 ISNDV
-1132 TAQAG
+1132 
-1137 AQALAFETES
+1137 TES
-1147 DNETEIVEDE
+1147 GADEISAESTDE
-1157 EIPAD
+1157 EEPPIEE
-1162 EEPVVTEDD
+1162 EEPVEEETGEVEEDD
-1171 DAVDEEA
+1171 SIDEEA
-1178 IPVSVDENETEKDLQ
+1178 IPVFVDENATEKDLESE
-1193 TDMVDEIYD
+1193 MVDEIYA
-1202 ESEENENMLDS
+1202 ESEENQNMLNS
-1213 YSAKL
+1213 YNAKL
-1218 AMENLA
+1218 AMEKQA
-1224 KDAAQTALNET
+1224 QDAAKTALNET

-1246 ATVSVGGRLQS
+1246 ATVSMGNRLQS

-1277 RRAALADKVENS
+1277 RRAALADKVEDS

>member
-1 MFEFSSTE
+1 MFEYSSTE
-9 LIKNKVSHGL
+9 IIKNKVSHGL
-19 YQREPYYDFDITEMM
+19 YLRESYYDFDISEMM
-34 EELRKDPFYDKFPDD
+34 EELRQDPFYDKFPDD
-49 QLIFYA
+49 QLIYYA

-64 TLTETIV
+64 SLTETIV
-71 ENLRLTPEEKI
+71 ENLRLTADERS
-82 EYESLKQRV
+82 EYESLKQRI
-91 QNNDS
+91 QNNDN
-96 TLTSQ
+96 TLTSG
-101 DRERYKELAKFANF
+101 DRDRYKELAKFANF
-115 TEDQLYEYAYCIR
+115 TDDQLYAYAYCIR
-128 GNNSMNVHRDTVHS
+128 GNNSMRIHRDTVHS

-484 ETAAANVTFANPIV
+484 ETAANAENTSAAANMTFANPIV

-515 SEQTQDETEPTPV
+515 SEQTQDETEPIPV
-528 DEDGNRAV
+528 DEDGNRVV

-546 AAGKG
+546 AAVKG

-569 AAGETSEVSDTA
+569 AAAETSDVSDTA
-581 EGADATETMSPED
+581 EGTEATETMSPED
-594 TQRALISEYMTGCDT
+594 TQRALISEYITGCDT
-609 RQAEINNA
+609 RQAEINNS

-622 ALSQQ
+622 ALAQQ

-733 EMGDTEA
+733 EMGDTKA
-740 LRHESVLIHF
+740 LRHESVLLHF
-750 KKSISYDALYGKAGE
+750 KKEKTYDALYGKAGE

-779 STAEKRPLSGAS
+779 STAEKKPLSGAS
-791 LKSMIISKFAK
+791 IKSMIISKFAK

-831 AQSQEAQNDTDANTA
+831 AQSQEAQNNTVENAA
-846 ETESG
+846 ETASG
-851 QEEAPVNQP
+851 QEDSPVNQP

-866 TNTVLTD
+866 TNTVLTE
-873 SAVNTTAEDESG
+873 SAVNTATQVDEN
-885 KEKQTAA
+885 KNTQAA
-892 DTDVNSSAVPESPAE
+892 DINSSAVPESPDE
-907 TNEGA
+907 TNEPVV
-912 AVLNST
+912 VLNSA
-918 VSGAAADEP
+918 VSGAAEKPDTD
-927 VSMVGNADSEPENAA
+927 NISENTA
-942 DINVRIAQNNAN
+942 DINVRISQNNAN
-954 AGTIEN
+954 AETIEN
-960 LNDVS
+960 LNGVS
-965 DSAQDIVAN
+965 DSAQTTLTN
-974 GVNNYK
+974 NVNTYEIL
-980 AASSEVD
+980 SDEVE
-987 KNEESGLNNLALNP
+987 KNEESGLNNITLNT
-1001 DKITSEET
+1001 DKISPEET

-1014 RLAQSVSKAVKT
+1014 RLAQNVSQTVKAVSGDS
-1026 VSNDTAF
+1026 VF
-1033 RISDIIKTLQPSSS
+1033 RINDILKTLQPSSS
-1047 LIDSIEDTV
+1047 LIDSISDTV
-1056 KKLVDESRQNTPD
+1056 DNLVAQSSQNPPD
-1069 FGKNNIFQRSR
+1069 FGFNNIFLKNR
-1080 FASSVSAVMNAAANT
+1080 FASSVASVMAAAANN
-1095 NSVNF
+1095 NSNNF
-1100 AATVISAIAAN
+1100 ATTILSSVVAN
-1111 ANELLA
+1111 ANNILA
-1117 ADNNPE
+1117 PENNSADNAAE
-1123 NDAQEVSNE
+1123 ISNDV
-1132 TAQAG
+1132 
-1137 AQALAFETES
+1137 TES
-1147 DNETEIVEDE
+1147 GADEISAESTDE
-1157 EIPAD
+1157 EEPPIEE
-1162 EEPVVTEDD
+1162 EEPVEEETGEVEEDD
-1171 DAVDEEA
+1171 SIDEEA
-1178 IPVSVDENETEKDLQ
+1178 IPVFVDENATEKDLESE
-1193 TDMVDEIYD
+1193 MVDEIYA
-1202 ESEENENMLDS
+1202 ESEENQNMLNS
-1213 YSAKL
+1213 YNAKL
-1218 AMENLA
+1218 AMEKQA
-1224 KDAAQTALNET
+1224 QDAAKTALNET

-1246 ATVSVGGRLQS
+1246 ATVSMGNRLQS

-1277 RRAALADKVENS
+1277 RRAALADKVEDS

>member
-1 MFEFSSTE
+1 MFEYSSTE
-9 LIKNKVSHGL
+9 IIKNKVSHGL
-19 YQREPYYDFDITEMM
+19 YLRESYYDFDISEMM
-34 EELRKDPFYDKFPDD
+34 EELRQDPFYDKFPDD
-49 QLIFYA
+49 QLIYYA

-71 ENLRLTPEEKI
+71 ENLRLTADERS
-82 EYESLKQRV
+82 EYESLKQRI
-91 QNNDS
+91 QNNDN
-96 TLTSQ
+96 TLTSG
-101 DRERYKELAKFANF
+101 DRDRYKELAKFANF
-115 TEDQLYEYAYCIR
+115 TDDQLYAYAYCIR
-128 GNNSMNVHRDTVHS
+128 GNNSMRIHRDTVHS

-428 KRLVDESETYNV
+428 KRLVYESETYNV

-449 EEEETDETQNEEE
+449 EEEETDETQNEEK
-462 IEGFIDVEL
+462 IEEVTDVEL
-471 NQEEETAETGEEN
+471 NQEEEIAETGEEN
-484 ETAAANVTFANPIV
+484 ETAANAENTSAAANMTFANPIV

-515 SEQTQDETEPTPV
+515 SEQTQDETEPIPV
-528 DEDGNRAV
+528 DEDGNRVV

-546 AAGKG
+546 AAVKG

-569 AAGETSEVSDTA
+569 AAAETSDVSDTA
-581 EGADATETMSPED
+581 EGTEATETMSPED
-594 TQRALISEYMTGCDT
+594 TQRALISEYITGCDT
-609 RQAEINNA
+609 RQAEINNS

-622 ALSQQ
+622 ALAQQ

-733 EMGDTEA
+733 EMGDTKA
-740 LRHESVLIHF
+740 LRHESVLLHF
-750 KKSISYDALYGKAGE
+750 KKEKTYDALYGKAGE

-779 STAEKRPLSGAS
+779 STAEKKPLSGAS
-791 LKSMIISKFAK
+791 IKSMIISKFAK

-831 AQSQEAQNDTDANTA
+831 AQSQEAQNNTVENAA
-846 ETESG
+846 ETASG
-851 QEEAPVNQP
+851 QEDSPVNQP

-866 TNTVLTD
+866 TNTVLTE
-873 SAVNTTAEDESG
+873 SAVNTAVQVDENKNTQAEDI
-885 KEKQTAA
+885 
-892 DTDVNSSAVPESPAE
+892 NSSAVPESPDE
-907 TNEGA
+907 TNEA
-912 AVLNST
+912 AMVLDSA
-918 VSGAAADEP
+918 VSGAAEKFDTDNE
-927 VSMVGNADSEPENAA
+927 SENTA
-942 DINVRIAQNNAN
+942 DINVRIARNNAN
-954 AGTIEN
+954 AETIEN
-960 LNDVS
+960 LNGVS
-965 DSAQDIVAN
+965 DSAQTTLTN
-974 GVNNYK
+974 NVNTYEIL
-980 AASSEVD
+980 SDEVE
-987 KNEESGLNNLALNP
+987 KNEESGLNNITLNT
-1001 DKITSEET
+1001 DKISPEET

-1014 RLAQSVSKAVKT
+1014 RLAQNVSQTVKAVSGDS
-1026 VSNDTAF
+1026 VF
-1033 RISDIIKTLQPSSS
+1033 RINDILKTLQPSSS
-1047 LIDSIEDTV
+1047 LIDSISDTV
-1056 KKLVDESRQNTPD
+1056 DNLVAQSSQNPPD
-1069 FGKNNIFQRSR
+1069 FGFNNIFLKNR
-1080 FASSVSAVMNAAANT
+1080 FASSVASVMAAAANN
-1095 NSVNF
+1095 NSNNF
-1100 AATVISAIAAN
+1100 ATTILSSVVAN
-1111 ANELLA
+1111 ANNILA
-1117 ADNNPE
+1117 PENNSADNAAE
-1123 NDAQEVSNE
+1123 ISNDV
-1132 TAQAG
+1132 
-1137 AQALAFETES
+1137 TES
-1147 DNETEIVEDE
+1147 GADEISAESTDE
-1157 EIPAD
+1157 EEPPIEE
-1162 EEPVVTEDD
+1162 EEPVEEETGEVEEDD
-1171 DAVDEEA
+1171 SIDEEA
-1178 IPVSVDENETEKDLQ
+1178 IPVFVDENATEKDLESE
-1193 TDMVDEIYD
+1193 MVDEIYA
-1202 ESEENENMLDS
+1202 ESEENQNMLNS
-1213 YSAKL
+1213 YNAKL
-1218 AMENLA
+1218 AMEKQA
-1224 KDAAQTALNET
+1224 QDAAKTALNET

-1246 ATVSVGGRLQS
+1246 ATVSMGNRLQS

-1277 RRAALADKVENS
+1277 RRAALADKVEDS